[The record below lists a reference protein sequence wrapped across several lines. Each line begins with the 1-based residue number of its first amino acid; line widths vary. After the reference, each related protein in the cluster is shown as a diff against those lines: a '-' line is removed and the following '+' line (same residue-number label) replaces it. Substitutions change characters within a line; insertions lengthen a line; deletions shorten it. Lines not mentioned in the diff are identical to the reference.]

1 MEVNA
6 SGNESR
12 LTENVFKNNENEIPQ
27 EANTNKNKKLLKK
40 IIIICSIIVAI
51 TAIVVIIL
59 LSISKSDK
67 DSKDDKSDKSDE
79 HSDEHTDE
87 HEEEEEQK
95 EEEEEPPVPPYDPI
109 PEYED
114 LDFTEEAHRLLSREI
129 AAQSMVLT
137 TNNDILP
144 LTSSDQVVLFGLG
157 TSKTIYGG
165 TGSGIVYQK
174 GTRIPIKP
182 VMVLEGIQ
190 NKKDKFIYVENDIG
204 YELGTGIDFSK
215 NLTDENIKE
224 FSIKR
229 EGAKR
234 TVAILTISRISGEG
248 SDRKR
253 DSSSEGTL
261 LSQREL
267 NTFESIKKYFDKIV
281 LVLNVP
287 SVIELNGLE
296 QDKNVSILIAFLP
309 GMEAG
314 NAIADIL
321 VGDVNPSGHLT
332 DTWAKTIDDYPTTST
347 FSENVKYVKYK
358 EGIFVGYRYFEDN
371 PETQKKVVFPFGY
384 GLSYTT
390 FNIESK
396 CDFDQDK
403 KIFTVTS
410 KVTNIGNRPGKQVVQ
425 VYVKKPENEKFVKAQ
440 RELVAFNKTKEM
452 KPGEVEELTMTFEL
466 KYLSS
471 YDDNGVTG
479 NPACY
484 VLDEGNYDIYVGDSV
499 MATRNE
505 ANKIYTYTQNVI
517 TVVEKLINRLIPKD
531 PDVFDANTKPNFTDL
546 FFDNDNK
553 QKNYECTNNDKIKNY
568 YHYSE
573 NYEENKHLN
582 IKSLIKD
589 NLLENEYTNLPTD
602 KINTINFKTVLTKN
616 YTMDQLVD
624 TMTNEELAFL
634 SFGKIATIRDGT
646 GIIGGYYNSGPTAK
660 YNIPFGDTLDGPAG
674 LRQSEVKMGS
684 TAWPCSTALASTFDV
699 EILKKVGE
707 ETGKEARKVGCTFW
721 LAPGMNIHRNPL
733 CGRNFE
739 YYSEDPLISGKM
751 ASAITKGV
759 QSKRVSITLKHF
771 AVNNK
776 EENRNGD
783 KDSYYLASDSRM
795 AERTAREIYLKGFEI
810 AVKEAKPWS
819 IMSSYNR
826 INSMK
831 TAESYDLLT
840 EILRNEWGYDGL
852 VMTDWDTKSHNDIE
866 AHSGSSV
873 KMPDNKDSINTIMT
887 GLIKGTVTRND
898 LKRNVKYMLNTLGKT
913 ACIDSLFREP
923 NNTIVNIKDENFKV
937 KIYDYVYR
945 KYTGISFENC
955 TDEDG
960 GFNLDNTTTNSW
972 ISLYID
978 NKKEQYRKVRIRYAS
993 IMDGFGVAFK
1003 KYDENLGELTNLD
1016 KTGDFKNWNTSTTT
1030 VIKLPEGKY
1039 ELIMRFLGYSYT
1051 VEKENKGKVN
1061 WIEFL

>member
-1 MEVNA
+1 MEVNE

-12 LTENVFKNNENEIPQ
+12 LTENVFKNNENEILQ
-27 EANTNKNKKLLKK
+27 EENPNKNKKMLKK
-40 IIIICSIIVAI
+40 IIIICSIIIAI
-51 TAIVVIIL
+51 IGIVIIIL
-59 LSISKSDK
+59 ICTLKKNK
-67 DSKDDKSDKSDE
+67 DNDE
-79 HSDEHTDE
+79 L
-87 HEEEEEQK
+87 
-95 EEEEEPPVPPYDPI
+95 PYDPI

-129 AAQSMVLT
+129 ATQSMVLA

-144 LTSSDQVVLFGLG
+144 LTSTDQVVLFGLG
-157 TSKTIYGG
+157 TSKTVYGG

-174 GTRIPIKP
+174 GTKIPINP

-204 YELGTGIDFSK
+204 YELGTGIDYGK
-215 NLTDENIKE
+215 NLTEDNIKE
-224 FSIKR
+224 FSTKR

-234 TVAILTISRISGEG
+234 TIAILTISRISGEG
-248 SDRKR
+248 SDRSR

-261 LSQREL
+261 LSKREL
-267 NTFESIKKYFDKIV
+267 DTFDSIKKYFDKIV

-287 SVIELNGLE
+287 SVIELNGLD

-347 FSENVKYVKYK
+347 FSENIKYVKYK

-371 PETQKKVVFPFGY
+371 AETQKKVVFPFGY

-396 CDFDQDK
+396 CEYDQNK

-410 KVTNIGNRPGKQVVQ
+410 KVTNTGKRSGKQVVQ
-425 VYVKKPENEKFVKAQ
+425 VYVKKPENKTFIKAQ
-440 RELVAFNKTKEM
+440 RELVAFNKTKEI
-452 KPGEVEELTMTFEL
+452 KPGEVQELTMTFEL

-471 YDDNGVTG
+471 YDDIGVTG

-484 VLDEGNYDIYVGDSV
+484 VLDKGYYDIYVGDSV
-499 MATRNE
+499 MATRN
-505 ANKIYTYTQNVI
+505 AQNIIYTYTQNEIEVL
-517 TVVEKLINRLIPKD
+517 EKLTNRLIPKD
-531 PDVFDANTKPNFTDL
+531 PDVFDANTKPDFNDL
-546 FFDNDNK
+546 FFDND
-553 QKNYECTNNDKIKNY
+553 QENYECTKDNIINNN

-573 NYEENKHLN
+573 NNEENRHLN

-589 NLLENEYTNLPTD
+589 NLVENENTNLPMD
-602 KINTINFKTVLTKN
+602 RINTINFKTVLTRN
-616 YTMDQLVD
+616 YTLEQLVD

-646 GIIGGYYNSGPTAK
+646 GIIGGYYNSGPTGK

-707 ETGKEARKVGCTFW
+707 ETGKEARKVGCSFW

-739 YYSEDPLISGKM
+739 YYSEDPVLSGKM
-751 ASAITKGV
+751 AAAITKGV

-771 AVNNK
+771 AFNNK

-783 KDSYYLASDSRM
+783 KDAYYLASDSRM

-810 AVKEAKPWS
+810 AIKEAKPWS

-826 INSMK
+826 MNSMK

-873 KMPDNKDSINTIMT
+873 KMPDNKESTITIMT
-887 GLIKGTVTRND
+887 GLIKGTVSRND
-898 LKRNVKYMLNTLGKT
+898 LKRNIKYMLNTLGKT
-913 ACIDSLFREP
+913 AAIDSLFREP
-923 NNTIVNIKDENFKV
+923 NNTLVKIKDENFKI
-937 KIYDYVYR
+937 KIYDYAYR

-960 GFNLDNTTTNSW
+960 GLNLINTTTNSW

-978 NKKEQYRKVRIRYAS
+978 NPKEQYRKVRIRYAS
-993 IMDGFGVAFK
+993 VMDGFGVAFK
-1003 KYDENLGELTNLD
+1003 KYEENLGELTNLD
-1016 KTGDFKNWNTSTTT
+1016 KTGDWKNWNTSTTT
-1030 VIKLPEGKY
+1030 TIKLPKGKY

-1051 VEKENKGKVN
+1051 IEKENKGKVN

>member
-1 MEVNA
+1 MEVNE

-12 LTENVFKNNENEIPQ
+12 LTENVFKNNENEILQ
-27 EANTNKNKKLLKK
+27 EENPNKNKKMLKK
-40 IIIICSIIVAI
+40 IIIICSIIIAI
-51 TAIVVIIL
+51 IGIVIIIL
-59 LSISKSDK
+59 IYTLKNNK
-67 DSKDDKSDKSDE
+67 DNDE
-79 HSDEHTDE
+79 L
-87 HEEEEEQK
+87 
-95 EEEEEPPVPPYDPI
+95 PYDPI

-129 AAQSMVLT
+129 ATQSMVLA

-144 LTSSDQVVLFGLG
+144 LTSTDQVVLFGLG
-157 TSKTIYGG
+157 TSKTVYGG

-174 GTRIPIKP
+174 GTKIPINP

-204 YELGTGIDFSK
+204 YELGTGIDYGK

-224 FSIKR
+224 FSTKR

-234 TVAILTISRISGEG
+234 TIAILTISRISGEG
-248 SDRKR
+248 SDRSR

-261 LSQREL
+261 LSKREL
-267 NTFESIKKYFDKIV
+267 DTFDSIKKYFDKIV

-347 FSENVKYVKYK
+347 FSENIKYVKYK

-371 PETQKKVVFPFGY
+371 AETQKKVVFPFGY

-390 FNIESK
+390 FNIESQ
-396 CDFDQDK
+396 CEYDQNK

-410 KVTNIGNRPGKQVVQ
+410 KVTNTGKRSGKQVVQ
-425 VYVKKPENEKFVKAQ
+425 VYVKKPENKTFIKAQ
-440 RELVAFNKTKEM
+440 RELVAFNKTKEI
-452 KPGEVEELTMTFEL
+452 KPGEVQELTMTFEL

-471 YDDNGVTG
+471 YDDIGVTG

-484 VLDEGNYDIYVGDSV
+484 VLDKGYYDIYVGDSV
-499 MATRNE
+499 MATRN
-505 ANKIYTYTQNVI
+505 AQNIIYTYTQNEIEVL
-517 TVVEKLINRLIPKD
+517 EKLTNRLIPKD
-531 PDVFDANTKPNFTDL
+531 PDVFDANTKPDFNDL
-546 FFDNDNK
+546 FFDND
-553 QKNYECTNNDKIKNY
+553 QENYECTKDNIINNN

-573 NYEENKHLN
+573 NNEENRHLN

-589 NLLENEYTNLPTD
+589 NLVENENTNLPTD
-602 KINTINFKTVLTKN
+602 RINTINFKTVLTRN
-616 YTMDQLVD
+616 YTLEQLVD

-646 GIIGGYYNSGPTAK
+646 GIIGGYYNSGPTGK

-707 ETGKEARKVGCTFW
+707 ETGKEARKVGCSFW

-739 YYSEDPLISGKM
+739 YYSEDPVLSGKM
-751 ASAITKGV
+751 AAAITKGV

-771 AVNNK
+771 AFNNK

-783 KDSYYLASDSRM
+783 KDAYYLASDSRM

-810 AVKEAKPWS
+810 AIKEAKPWS

-826 INSMK
+826 MNSMK

-873 KMPDNKDSINTIMT
+873 KMPDNKESTITIMT

-898 LKRNVKYMLNTLGKT
+898 LKRNIKYMLNTLGKT
-913 ACIDSLFREP
+913 AAIDSLFREP
-923 NNTIVNIKDENFKV
+923 NNTLVKIKDENFKI
-937 KIYDYVYR
+937 KIYDYAYR

-960 GFNLDNTTTNSW
+960 GLNLINTTTNSW

-978 NKKEQYRKVRIRYAS
+978 NPKEQYRKVRIRYAS
-993 IMDGFGVAFK
+993 VMDGFGVAFK
-1003 KYDENLGELTNLD
+1003 KYEENLGELTNLD
-1016 KTGDFKNWNTSTTT
+1016 KTGDWKNWNTSTTT
-1030 VIKLPEGKY
+1030 TIKLPKGKY

-1051 VEKENKGKVN
+1051 IEKENKGKVN

>member
-1 MEVNA
+1 MEVNE

-12 LTENVFKNNENEIPQ
+12 LTENVFKNNENEILQ
-27 EANTNKNKKLLKK
+27 EENPNKNKKMLKK
-40 IIIICSIIVAI
+40 IIIICSIIIAI
-51 TAIVVIIL
+51 IGIVIIIL
-59 LSISKSDK
+59 ICTLKNNK
-67 DSKDDKSDKSDE
+67 DNDE
-79 HSDEHTDE
+79 L
-87 HEEEEEQK
+87 
-95 EEEEEPPVPPYDPI
+95 PYDPI

-129 AAQSMVLT
+129 ATQSMVLA

-144 LTSSDQVVLFGLG
+144 LISTDQVVLFGLG
-157 TSKTIYGG
+157 TSKTVYGG

-174 GTRIPIKP
+174 GTKIPINP

-204 YELGTGIDFSK
+204 YELGTGIDYGK

-224 FSIKR
+224 FSTKR

-234 TVAILTISRISGEG
+234 TIAILTISRISGEG
-248 SDRKR
+248 SDRSR

-261 LSQREL
+261 LSKREL
-267 NTFESIKKYFDKIV
+267 DTFDSIKKYFDKIV

-321 VGDVNPSGHLT
+321 VGDANPSGHLT

-347 FSENVKYVKYK
+347 FSENIKYVKYK

-371 PETQKKVVFPFGY
+371 AETQKKVVFPFGY

-396 CDFDQDK
+396 CEYDQNK

-410 KVTNIGNRPGKQVVQ
+410 KVTNTGKRSGKQVVQ
-425 VYVKKPENEKFVKAQ
+425 VYVKKPENKTFIKAQ
-440 RELVAFNKTKEM
+440 RELVAFNKTKEI
-452 KPGEVEELTMTFEL
+452 KPGEVQELTMTFEL

-471 YDDNGVTG
+471 YDDIGVTG

-484 VLDEGNYDIYVGDSV
+484 VLDKGYYDIYVGDSV
-499 MATRNE
+499 MSTRN
-505 ANKIYTYTQNVI
+505 AQNIIYTYTQNEIEVL
-517 TVVEKLINRLIPKD
+517 EKLTNRLIPKD
-531 PDVFDANTKPNFTDL
+531 PDVFDANTKPDFNDL
-546 FFDNDNK
+546 FFDND
-553 QKNYECTNNDKIKNY
+553 QENYECTNYNIINNN

-573 NYEENKHLN
+573 NNEENRHLN

-589 NLLENEYTNLPTD
+589 NLVENENTNLPTD
-602 KINTINFKTVLTKN
+602 RINTINFKTVLTRN
-616 YTMDQLVD
+616 YTLEQLVD

-646 GIIGGYYNSGPTAK
+646 GIIGGYYNSGPTGK

-707 ETGKEARKVGCTFW
+707 ETGKEARKVGCSFW

-739 YYSEDPLISGKM
+739 YYSEDPVLSGKM
-751 ASAITKGV
+751 AAAITKGV

-771 AVNNK
+771 AFNNK

-783 KDSYYLASDSRM
+783 KDAYYLASDSRM

-810 AVKEAKPWS
+810 AIKEAKPWS

-826 INSMK
+826 MNSMK

-873 KMPDNKDSINTIMT
+873 KMPDNKESTITIMT

-898 LKRNVKYMLNTLGKT
+898 LKRNIKYMLNTLGKT
-913 ACIDSLFREP
+913 AVIDSLFREP
-923 NNTIVNIKDENFKV
+923 NNTLVKIKDENFKI
-937 KIYDYVYR
+937 KIYDYAYR

-960 GFNLDNTTTNSW
+960 GLNLINTTTNSW

-978 NKKEQYRKVRIRYAS
+978 NPKEQYRKVRIRYAS
-993 IMDGFGVAFK
+993 VMDGFGVAFK
-1003 KYDENLGELTNLD
+1003 KYEENLGELTNLD
-1016 KTGDFKNWNTSTTT
+1016 KTGDWKNWNTSTTT
-1030 VIKLPEGKY
+1030 TIKLPKGKY

-1051 VEKENKGKVN
+1051 IEKENKGKVN

>member
-1 MEVNA
+1 MEVNE

-12 LTENVFKNNENEIPQ
+12 LTENVFKNNENEILQ
-27 EANTNKNKKLLKK
+27 EENPNKNKKMLKK
-40 IIIICSIIVAI
+40 IIIICSIIIAI
-51 TAIVVIIL
+51 IGVVIVVLICTL
-59 LSISKSDK
+59 KNNK
-67 DSKDDKSDKSDE
+67 DNDE
-79 HSDEHTDE
+79 L
-87 HEEEEEQK
+87 
-95 EEEEEPPVPPYDPI
+95 PYDPI

-129 AAQSMVLT
+129 ATQSMVLA

-144 LTSSDQVVLFGLG
+144 LTSTDQVVLFGLG
-157 TSKTIYGG
+157 TSKTVYGG

-174 GTRIPIKP
+174 GTKIPINP

-204 YELGTGIDFSK
+204 YELGTGIDYGK
-215 NLTDENIKE
+215 NLTEDNIKE
-224 FSIKR
+224 FSTKR

-234 TVAILTISRISGEG
+234 TIAILTISRISGEG
-248 SDRKR
+248 SDRSR

-261 LSQREL
+261 LSKREL
-267 NTFESIKKYFDKIV
+267 DTFDSIKKYFDKIV

-287 SVIELNGLE
+287 SVIELNGLD

-347 FSENVKYVKYK
+347 FSENIKYVKYK

-371 PETQKKVVFPFGY
+371 AETQKKVVFPFGY

-396 CDFDQDK
+396 CEYDQNK

-410 KVTNIGNRPGKQVVQ
+410 KVTNTGKRSGKQVVQ
-425 VYVKKPENEKFVKAQ
+425 VYVKKPENKTFIKAQ
-440 RELVAFNKTKEM
+440 RELVAFNKTKEI
-452 KPGEVEELTMTFEL
+452 KPGEVQELTMTFEL

-471 YDDNGVTG
+471 YDDIGVTG

-484 VLDEGNYDIYVGDSV
+484 VLDKGYYDIYVGDSV
-499 MATRNE
+499 MATRN
-505 ANKIYTYTQNVI
+505 AQNIIYTYTQNEIEVL
-517 TVVEKLINRLIPKD
+517 EKLTNRLIPKD
-531 PDVFDANTKPNFTDL
+531 PDVFDANTKPDFNDL
-546 FFDNDNK
+546 FFDND
-553 QKNYECTNNDKIKNY
+553 QENYECTKDNIINNN

-573 NYEENKHLN
+573 NNEENRHLN

-589 NLLENEYTNLPTD
+589 NLVENENTNLPTD
-602 KINTINFKTVLTKN
+602 RINTINFKTVLTRN
-616 YTMDQLVD
+616 YTLEQLVD

-646 GIIGGYYNSGPTAK
+646 GIIGGYYNSGPTGK

-707 ETGKEARKVGCTFW
+707 ETGKEARKVGCSFW

-739 YYSEDPLISGKM
+739 YYSEDPVLSGKM
-751 ASAITKGV
+751 AAAITKGV

-771 AVNNK
+771 AFNNK

-783 KDSYYLASDSRM
+783 KDAYYLASDSRM

-810 AVKEAKPWS
+810 AIKEAKPWS

-826 INSMK
+826 MNSMK

-873 KMPDNKDSINTIMT
+873 KMPDNKESTITIMT

-898 LKRNVKYMLNTLGKT
+898 LKRNIKYMLNTLGKT
-913 ACIDSLFREP
+913 AAIDSLFREP
-923 NNTIVNIKDENFKV
+923 NNTLVKIKDENFKI
-937 KIYDYVYR
+937 KIYDYAYR

-960 GFNLDNTTTNSW
+960 GLNLINTTTNSW

-978 NKKEQYRKVRIRYAS
+978 NPKEQYRKVRIRYAS
-993 IMDGFGVAFK
+993 VMDGFGVAFK
-1003 KYDENLGELTNLD
+1003 KYEENLGELTNLD
-1016 KTGDFKNWNTSTTT
+1016 KTGDWKNWNTSTTT
-1030 VIKLPEGKY
+1030 TIKLPKGKY

-1051 VEKENKGKVN
+1051 IEKENKGKVN

>member
-1 MEVNA
+1 MEVNE

-12 LTENVFKNNENEIPQ
+12 LTENVFKNNENETPQ
-27 EANTNKNKKLLKK
+27 EENPNKNKKMLKK
-40 IIIICSIIVAI
+40 IIIICSIIIAI
-51 TAIVVIIL
+51 IGIVIIIL
-59 LSISKSDK
+59 ICTLKNNK
-67 DSKDDKSDKSDE
+67 DNDE
-79 HSDEHTDE
+79 L
-87 HEEEEEQK
+87 
-95 EEEEEPPVPPYDPI
+95 PYDPI

-129 AAQSMVLT
+129 ATQSMVLA

-144 LTSSDQVVLFGLG
+144 LTSTDQVVLFGLG
-157 TSKTIYGG
+157 TSKTVYGG

-174 GTRIPIKP
+174 GTKIPINP

-204 YELGTGIDFSK
+204 YELGTGIDYGK

-224 FSIKR
+224 FSTKR

-234 TVAILTISRISGEG
+234 TIAILTISRISGEG
-248 SDRKR
+248 SDRSR

-261 LSQREL
+261 LSKREL
-267 NTFESIKKYFDKIV
+267 DTFDSIKKYFDKIV

-321 VGDVNPSGHLT
+321 VGDANPSGHLT

-347 FSENVKYVKYK
+347 FSENIKYVKYK

-371 PETQKKVVFPFGY
+371 AETQKKVVFPFGY

-396 CDFDQDK
+396 CEYDQNK

-410 KVTNIGNRPGKQVVQ
+410 KVTNTGKRSGKQVVQ
-425 VYVKKPENEKFVKAQ
+425 VYVKKPENKTFIKAQ
-440 RELVAFNKTKEM
+440 RELVAFNKTKEI
-452 KPGEVEELTMTFEL
+452 KPGEVQELTMTFEL

-471 YDDNGVTG
+471 YDDIGVTG

-484 VLDEGNYDIYVGDSV
+484 VLDKGYYDIYVGDSV
-499 MATRNE
+499 MATRN
-505 ANKIYTYTQNVI
+505 AQNIIYTYTQNEIEVL
-517 TVVEKLINRLIPKD
+517 EKLTNRLIPKD
-531 PDVFDANTKPNFTDL
+531 PDVFDANTKPDFNDL
-546 FFDNDNK
+546 FFDND
-553 QKNYECTNNDKIKNY
+553 QENYECTKDNIINNN

-573 NYEENKHLN
+573 NNEENRHLN

-589 NLLENEYTNLPTD
+589 NLVENENTNLPTD
-602 KINTINFKTVLTKN
+602 RINTINFKTVLTRN
-616 YTMDQLVD
+616 YTLEQLVD

-646 GIIGGYYNSGPTAK
+646 GIIGGYYNSGPTGK

-707 ETGKEARKVGCTFW
+707 ETGKEARKVGCSFW

-739 YYSEDPLISGKM
+739 YYSEDPVLSGKM
-751 ASAITKGV
+751 AAAITKGV

-771 AVNNK
+771 AFNNK

-783 KDSYYLASDSRM
+783 KDAYYLASDSRM

-810 AVKEAKPWS
+810 AIKEAKPWS

-826 INSMK
+826 MNSMK

-873 KMPDNKDSINTIMT
+873 KMPDNKESTITIMT

-898 LKRNVKYMLNTLGKT
+898 LKRNIKYMLNTLGKT
-913 ACIDSLFREP
+913 AAIDSLFREP
-923 NNTIVNIKDENFKV
+923 NNTLVKIKDENFKI
-937 KIYDYVYR
+937 KIYDYAYR

-960 GFNLDNTTTNSW
+960 SLNLINTTTNSW

-978 NKKEQYRKVRIRYAS
+978 NPKEQYRKVRIRYAS
-993 IMDGFGVAFK
+993 VMDGFGVAFK
-1003 KYDENLGELTNLD
+1003 KYEENLGELTNLD
-1016 KTGDFKNWNTSTTT
+1016 KTGDWKNWNTSTTT
-1030 VIKLPEGKY
+1030 TIKLPKGKY

-1051 VEKENKGKVN
+1051 IEKENKGKVN

>member
-1 MEVNA
+1 MEVNE

-12 LTENVFKNNENEIPQ
+12 LTENVFKNNENETPQ
-27 EANTNKNKKLLKK
+27 EENPNKNKKMLKK
-40 IIIICSIIVAI
+40 IIIICSIIIAI
-51 TAIVVIIL
+51 IGIVIIIL
-59 LSISKSDK
+59 ICTLKNNK
-67 DSKDDKSDKSDE
+67 DNDE
-79 HSDEHTDE
+79 L
-87 HEEEEEQK
+87 
-95 EEEEEPPVPPYDPI
+95 PYDPI

-129 AAQSMVLT
+129 ATQSMVLA
-137 TNNDILP
+137 TNNNILP
-144 LTSSDQVVLFGLG
+144 LTSTDQVVLFGLG
-157 TSKTIYGG
+157 TSKTVYGG

-174 GTRIPIKP
+174 GTKIPINP

-204 YELGTGIDFSK
+204 YELGTGIDYGK

-224 FSIKR
+224 FSTKR

-234 TVAILTISRISGEG
+234 TIAILTISRISGEG
-248 SDRKR
+248 SDRSR

-261 LSQREL
+261 LSKREL
-267 NTFESIKKYFDKIV
+267 DTFDSIKKYFDKIV

-296 QDKNVSILIAFLP
+296 QDKNVSILIEFLP

-321 VGDVNPSGHLT
+321 VGDANPSGHLT

-347 FSENVKYVKYK
+347 FSENIKYVKYK

-371 PETQKKVVFPFGY
+371 AETQKKVVFPFGY

-396 CDFDQDK
+396 CEYDQNK

-410 KVTNIGNRPGKQVVQ
+410 KVTNTGKRSGKQVVQ
-425 VYVKKPENEKFVKAQ
+425 VYVKKPENKTFIKAQ
-440 RELVAFNKTKEM
+440 RELVAFNKTKEI
-452 KPGEVEELTMTFEL
+452 KPGEVQELTMTFEL

-471 YDDNGVTG
+471 YDDIGVTG

-484 VLDEGNYDIYVGDSV
+484 VLDKGYYDIYVGDSV
-499 MATRNE
+499 MATRN
-505 ANKIYTYTQNVI
+505 AQNIIYTYTQNEIEVL
-517 TVVEKLINRLIPKD
+517 EKLTNRLIPKD
-531 PDVFDANTKPNFTDL
+531 PDVFDANTKPDFNDL
-546 FFDNDNK
+546 FFDND
-553 QKNYECTNNDKIKNY
+553 QENYECTKDNIINNN

-573 NYEENKHLN
+573 NNEENRHLN

-589 NLLENEYTNLPTD
+589 NLVENENTNLPTD
-602 KINTINFKTVLTKN
+602 RINTINFKTVLIRN
-616 YTMDQLVD
+616 YTLEQLVD

-646 GIIGGYYNSGPTAK
+646 GIIGGYYNSGPTGK

-707 ETGKEARKVGCTFW
+707 ETGKEARKVGCSFW

-739 YYSEDPLISGKM
+739 YYSEDPVLSGKM
-751 ASAITKGV
+751 AAAITKGV

-771 AVNNK
+771 AFNNK

-783 KDSYYLASDSRM
+783 KDAYYLASDSRM

-810 AVKEAKPWS
+810 AIKEAKPWS

-826 INSMK
+826 MNSMK

-873 KMPDNKDSINTIMT
+873 KMPDNKESTITIMT

-898 LKRNVKYMLNTLGKT
+898 LKRNIKYMLNTLGKT
-913 ACIDSLFREP
+913 AAIDSLFREP
-923 NNTIVNIKDENFKV
+923 NNTLVKIKDENFKI
-937 KIYDYVYR
+937 KIYDYAYR

-960 GFNLDNTTTNSW
+960 GLNLINTTTNSW

-978 NKKEQYRKVRIRYAS
+978 NPKEQYRKVRIRYAS
-993 IMDGFGVAFK
+993 VMDGFGVAFK
-1003 KYDENLGELTNLD
+1003 KYEENLGELTNLD
-1016 KTGDFKNWNTSTTT
+1016 KTGDWKNWNTSTTT
-1030 VIKLPEGKY
+1030 TIKLPKGKY

-1051 VEKENKGKVN
+1051 IEKENKGKVN

>member
-1 MEVNA
+1 MEVNE

-12 LTENVFKNNENEIPQ
+12 LTENVFKNNENEILQ
-27 EANTNKNKKLLKK
+27 EENPNKNKKMLKK
-40 IIIICSIIVAI
+40 IIIICSIIIAI
-51 TAIVVIIL
+51 IGIVIIIL
-59 LSISKSDK
+59 ICTLKNNK
-67 DSKDDKSDKSDE
+67 DNDE
-79 HSDEHTDE
+79 L
-87 HEEEEEQK
+87 
-95 EEEEEPPVPPYDPI
+95 PYDPI

-129 AAQSMVLT
+129 ATQSMVLA

-144 LTSSDQVVLFGLG
+144 LISTDQVVLFGLG
-157 TSKTIYGG
+157 TSKTVYGG

-174 GTRIPIKP
+174 GTKIPINP

-204 YELGTGIDFSK
+204 YELGTGIDYGK

-224 FSIKR
+224 FSTKR

-234 TVAILTISRISGEG
+234 TIAILTISRISGEG
-248 SDRKR
+248 SDRSR

-261 LSQREL
+261 LSKREL
-267 NTFESIKKYFDKIV
+267 DTFDSIKKYFDKIV

-347 FSENVKYVKYK
+347 FSENIKYVKYK

-371 PETQKKVVFPFGY
+371 AETQKKVVFPFGY

-396 CDFDQDK
+396 CEYDQNK

-410 KVTNIGNRPGKQVVQ
+410 KVTNTGKRSGKQVVQ
-425 VYVKKPENEKFVKAQ
+425 VYVKKPENKTFIKAQ
-440 RELVAFNKTKEM
+440 RELVAFNKTKEI
-452 KPGEVEELTMTFEL
+452 KPGEVQELTMTFEL

-471 YDDNGVTG
+471 YDDIGVTG

-484 VLDEGNYDIYVGDSV
+484 VLDKGYYDIYVGDSV
-499 MATRNE
+499 MATRN
-505 ANKIYTYTQNVI
+505 AQNLIYTYTQNEIEVL
-517 TVVEKLINRLIPKD
+517 EKLTNRLIPKD
-531 PDVFDANTKPNFTDL
+531 PDVFDANTKPDFNDL
-546 FFDNDNK
+546 FFDND
-553 QKNYECTNNDKIKNY
+553 QENYECTKDNIINNN

-573 NYEENKHLN
+573 NNEENRHLN

-589 NLLENEYTNLPTD
+589 NLVENENTNLPTD
-602 KINTINFKTVLTKN
+602 RINTINFKTVLTRN
-616 YTMDQLVD
+616 YTLEQLVD

-646 GIIGGYYNSGPTAK
+646 GIIGGYYNSGPTGK

-707 ETGKEARKVGCTFW
+707 ETGKEARKVGCSFW

-739 YYSEDPLISGKM
+739 YYSEDPVLSGKM
-751 ASAITKGV
+751 AAAITKGV

-771 AVNNK
+771 AFNNK

-783 KDSYYLASDSRM
+783 KDAYYLASDSRM

-810 AVKEAKPWS
+810 AIKEAKPWS

-826 INSMK
+826 MNSMK

-873 KMPDNKDSINTIMT
+873 KMPDNKESTITIMT

-898 LKRNVKYMLNTLGKT
+898 LKRNIKYMLNTLGKT
-913 ACIDSLFREP
+913 AAIDSLFREP
-923 NNTIVNIKDENFKV
+923 NNTLVKIKDENFKI
-937 KIYDYVYR
+937 KIYDYAYR

-960 GFNLDNTTTNSW
+960 GLNLINTTTNSW

-978 NKKEQYRKVRIRYAS
+978 NPKEQYRKVRIRYAS
-993 IMDGFGVAFK
+993 VMDGFGVAFK
-1003 KYDENLGELTNLD
+1003 KYEENLGELTNLD
-1016 KTGDFKNWNTSTTT
+1016 KTGDWKNWNTSTTT
-1030 VIKLPEGKY
+1030 TIKLPKGKY

-1051 VEKENKGKVN
+1051 IEKENKGKVN

>member
-1 MEVNA
+1 MEVNE

-12 LTENVFKNNENEIPQ
+12 LTENVFKNNENEILQ
-27 EANTNKNKKLLKK
+27 EENPNKNKKMLKK
-40 IIIICSIIVAI
+40 IIIICSIIIAI
-51 TAIVVIIL
+51 IGIVIIIL
-59 LSISKSDK
+59 ICTLKNNK
-67 DSKDDKSDKSDE
+67 DNDE
-79 HSDEHTDE
+79 L
-87 HEEEEEQK
+87 
-95 EEEEEPPVPPYDPI
+95 PYDPI

-129 AAQSMVLT
+129 ATQSMVLA

-144 LTSSDQVVLFGLG
+144 LISTDQVVLFGLG
-157 TSKTIYGG
+157 TSKTVYGG

-174 GTRIPIKP
+174 GTKIPINP

-204 YELGTGIDFSK
+204 YELGTGIDYGK

-224 FSIKR
+224 FSTKR

-234 TVAILTISRISGEG
+234 TIAILTISRISGEG
-248 SDRKR
+248 SDRSR

-261 LSQREL
+261 LSKREL
-267 NTFESIKKYFDKIV
+267 DTFDSIKKYFDKIV

-287 SVIELNGLE
+287 SVIELNGLD

-321 VGDVNPSGHLT
+321 VGNANPSGHLT

-347 FSENVKYVKYK
+347 FSENIKYVKYK

-371 PETQKKVVFPFGY
+371 AETQKKVVFPFGY

-396 CDFDQDK
+396 CEYDQNK
-403 KIFTVTS
+403 KIFRVTS
-410 KVTNIGNRPGKQVVQ
+410 KVTNTGKRSGKQVVQ
-425 VYVKKPENEKFVKAQ
+425 VYVKKPENKTFIKAQ
-440 RELVAFNKTKEM
+440 RELVAFNKTKEI
-452 KPGEVEELTMTFEL
+452 KPGEVQELTMTFEL

-471 YDDNGVTG
+471 YDDIGVTG

-484 VLDEGNYDIYVGDSV
+484 VLDKGYYDIYVGDSV
-499 MATRNE
+499 MATRN
-505 ANKIYTYTQNVI
+505 AQNIIYTYTQNEIEVL
-517 TVVEKLINRLIPKD
+517 EKLTNRLIPKD
-531 PDVFDANTKPNFTDL
+531 PDVFDANTKPDFNDL
-546 FFDNDNK
+546 FFDND
-553 QKNYECTNNDKIKNY
+553 QENYECTKDNIINNN

-573 NYEENKHLN
+573 NNEENRHLN

-589 NLLENEYTNLPTD
+589 NLVENENTNLPTD
-602 KINTINFKTVLTKN
+602 RINTINFKTVLTRN
-616 YTMDQLVD
+616 YTLEQLVD

-646 GIIGGYYNSGPTAK
+646 GIIGGYYNSGPTGK

-707 ETGKEARKVGCTFW
+707 ETGKEARKVGCSFW

-739 YYSEDPLISGKM
+739 YYSEDPVLSGKM
-751 ASAITKGV
+751 AAAITKGV

-771 AVNNK
+771 AFNNK

-783 KDSYYLASDSRM
+783 KDAYYLASDSRM

-810 AVKEAKPWS
+810 AIKEAKPWS

-826 INSMK
+826 MNSMK

-873 KMPDNKDSINTIMT
+873 KMPDNKESTITIMA

-898 LKRNVKYMLNTLGKT
+898 LKRNIKYMLNTLGKT
-913 ACIDSLFREP
+913 AAIDSLFREP
-923 NNTIVNIKDENFKV
+923 NNTLVKIKDENFKI
-937 KIYDYVYR
+937 KIYDYAYR

-960 GFNLDNTTTNSW
+960 GLNLINTTTNSW

-978 NKKEQYRKVRIRYAS
+978 NPKEQYRKVRIRYAS
-993 IMDGFGVAFK
+993 VMDGFGVAFK
-1003 KYDENLGELTNLD
+1003 KYEENLGELTNLD
-1016 KTGDFKNWNTSTTT
+1016 KTGDWKNWNTSTTT
-1030 VIKLPEGKY
+1030 TIKLPKGKY

-1051 VEKENKGKVN
+1051 IEKENKGKVN

>member
-1 MEVNA
+1 MEVNE

-12 LTENVFKNNENEIPQ
+12 LTENVFKNNENEILQ
-27 EANTNKNKKLLKK
+27 EENPNKNKKMLKK
-40 IIIICSIIVAI
+40 IIIICSIIIAI
-51 TAIVVIIL
+51 IGIVIIIL
-59 LSISKSDK
+59 ICTLKNNK
-67 DSKDDKSDKSDE
+67 DNDE
-79 HSDEHTDE
+79 L
-87 HEEEEEQK
+87 
-95 EEEEEPPVPPYDPI
+95 PYDPI

-129 AAQSMVLT
+129 ATQSMVLA
-137 TNNDILP
+137 TNNNILP
-144 LTSSDQVVLFGLG
+144 LTSTDQVVLFGLG
-157 TSKTIYGG
+157 TSKTVYGG

-174 GTRIPIKP
+174 GTKIPINP

-204 YELGTGIDFSK
+204 YELGTGIDYGK
-215 NLTDENIKE
+215 NLTEDNIKE
-224 FSIKR
+224 FSTKR

-234 TVAILTISRISGEG
+234 TIAILTISRISGEG
-248 SDRKR
+248 SDRSR

-261 LSQREL
+261 LSKREL
-267 NTFESIKKYFDKIV
+267 DTFDSIKKYFDKIV

-321 VGDVNPSGHLT
+321 VGDANPSGHLT

-347 FSENVKYVKYK
+347 FSENIKYVKYK

-371 PETQKKVVFPFGY
+371 AETQKKVVFPFGY

-396 CDFDQDK
+396 CEYDQNK

-410 KVTNIGNRPGKQVVQ
+410 KVTNTGKRSGKQVVQ
-425 VYVKKPENEKFVKAQ
+425 VYVKKPENKTFIKAQ
-440 RELVAFNKTKEM
+440 RELVAFNKTKEI
-452 KPGEVEELTMTFEL
+452 KPGEVQELTMTFEL

-471 YDDNGVTG
+471 YDDIGVTG

-484 VLDEGNYDIYVGDSV
+484 VLDKGYYDIYVGDSV
-499 MATRNE
+499 MAARN
-505 ANKIYTYTQNVI
+505 AQNIIYTYTQNEIEVL
-517 TVVEKLINRLIPKD
+517 EKLTNRLIPKD
-531 PDVFDANTKPNFTDL
+531 PDVFDANTKPDFNDL
-546 FFDNDNK
+546 FFDND
-553 QKNYECTNNDKIKNY
+553 QENYECTKDNIINNN
-568 YHYSE
+568 YHYPE
-573 NYEENKHLN
+573 NNEENKHLN

-589 NLLENEYTNLPTD
+589 NLVENENTNLPTD
-602 KINTINFKTVLTKN
+602 RINTINFKTVLTRN
-616 YTMDQLVD
+616 YTLEQLVD

-646 GIIGGYYNSGPTAK
+646 GIIGGYYNSGPTGK

-707 ETGKEARKVGCTFW
+707 ETGKEARKVGCSFW

-739 YYSEDPLISGKM
+739 YYSEDPVLSGKM
-751 ASAITKGV
+751 AAAITKGV

-771 AVNNK
+771 AFNNK

-783 KDSYYLASDSRM
+783 KDAYYLASDSRM

-810 AVKEAKPWS
+810 AIKEAKPWS

-826 INSMK
+826 MNSMK

-873 KMPDNKDSINTIMT
+873 KMPDNKESTITIMT

-898 LKRNVKYMLNTLGKT
+898 LKRNIKYMLNTLGKT
-913 ACIDSLFREP
+913 AAIDSLFREP
-923 NNTIVNIKDENFKV
+923 NNTLVKIKDENFKI
-937 KIYDYVYR
+937 KIYDYAYR

-960 GFNLDNTTTNSW
+960 GLNLINTTTNSW

-978 NKKEQYRKVRIRYAS
+978 NPKEQYRKVRIRYAS
-993 IMDGFGVAFK
+993 VMDGFGVAFK
-1003 KYDENLGELTNLD
+1003 KYEENLGELTNLD
-1016 KTGDFKNWNTSTTT
+1016 KTGDWKNWNTSTTT
-1030 VIKLPEGKY
+1030 TIKLPKGKY

-1051 VEKENKGKVN
+1051 IEKENKGKVN

>member
-1 MEVNA
+1 MEVNE

-12 LTENVFKNNENEIPQ
+12 LTENVFKNNENEILQ
-27 EANTNKNKKLLKK
+27 EENPNKNKKMLKK
-40 IIIICSIIVAI
+40 IIIICSIIIAI
-51 TAIVVIIL
+51 IGVVIVVLICTL
-59 LSISKSDK
+59 KNNK
-67 DSKDDKSDKSDE
+67 DNDE
-79 HSDEHTDE
+79 L
-87 HEEEEEQK
+87 
-95 EEEEEPPVPPYDPI
+95 PYDPI

-129 AAQSMVLT
+129 ATQSMVLA

-144 LTSSDQVVLFGLG
+144 LTSTDQVVLFGLG
-157 TSKTIYGG
+157 TSKTVYGG

-174 GTRIPIKP
+174 GTKIPINP

-204 YELGTGIDFSK
+204 YELGTGIDYGK
-215 NLTDENIKE
+215 NLTEDNIKE
-224 FSIKR
+224 FSTKR

-234 TVAILTISRISGEG
+234 TIAILTISRISGEG
-248 SDRKR
+248 SDRSR

-261 LSQREL
+261 LSKREL
-267 NTFESIKKYFDKIV
+267 DTFDSIKKYFDKIV

-347 FSENVKYVKYK
+347 FSENIKYVKYK

-371 PETQKKVVFPFGY
+371 AETQKKVVFPFGY

-396 CDFDQDK
+396 CEYDQNK

-410 KVTNIGNRPGKQVVQ
+410 KVTNTGKRSGKQVVQ
-425 VYVKKPENEKFVKAQ
+425 VYVKKPENKTFIKAQ
-440 RELVAFNKTKEM
+440 RELVAFNKTKEI
-452 KPGEVEELTMTFEL
+452 KPGEVQELTMTFEL

-471 YDDNGVTG
+471 YDDIGVTG

-484 VLDEGNYDIYVGDSV
+484 VLDKGYYDIYVGDSV
-499 MATRNE
+499 MATRN
-505 ANKIYTYTQNVI
+505 AQNIIYTYTQNEIEVL
-517 TVVEKLINRLIPKD
+517 EKLTNRLIPKD
-531 PDVFDANTKPNFTDL
+531 PDVFDANTKPDFNDL
-546 FFDNDNK
+546 FFDND
-553 QKNYECTNNDKIKNY
+553 QENYECTKDNIINNN

-573 NYEENKHLN
+573 NNEENRHLN

-589 NLLENEYTNLPTD
+589 NLVENENTNLPTD
-602 KINTINFKTVLTKN
+602 RINTINFKTVLTRN
-616 YTMDQLVD
+616 YTLEQLVD

-646 GIIGGYYNSGPTAK
+646 GIIGGYYNSGPTGK

-707 ETGKEARKVGCTFW
+707 ETGKEARKVGCSFW

-739 YYSEDPLISGKM
+739 YYSEDPVLSGKM
-751 ASAITKGV
+751 AAAITKGV

-771 AVNNK
+771 AFNNK

-783 KDSYYLASDSRM
+783 KDAYYLASDSRM

-810 AVKEAKPWS
+810 AIKEAKPWS

-826 INSMK
+826 MNSMK

-873 KMPDNKDSINTIMT
+873 KMPDNKESTITIMT

-898 LKRNVKYMLNTLGKT
+898 LKRNIKYMLNTLGKT
-913 ACIDSLFREP
+913 AAIDSLFREP
-923 NNTIVNIKDENFKV
+923 NNTLVKIKDENFKI
-937 KIYDYVYR
+937 KIYDYAYR

-960 GFNLDNTTTNSW
+960 GLNLINTTTNSW

-978 NKKEQYRKVRIRYAS
+978 NPKEQYRKVRIRYAS
-993 IMDGFGVAFK
+993 VMDGFGVAFK
-1003 KYDENLGELTNLD
+1003 KYEENLGELTNLD
-1016 KTGDFKNWNTSTTT
+1016 KTGDWKNWNTSTTT
-1030 VIKLPEGKY
+1030 TIKLPKGKY

-1051 VEKENKGKVN
+1051 IEKENKGKVN

>member
-1 MEVNA
+1 MEVNE

-12 LTENVFKNNENEIPQ
+12 LTENVFKNNEIEILQ
-27 EANTNKNKKLLKK
+27 EENPNKNKKMLKK
-40 IIIICSIIVAI
+40 IIIICSIIIAI
-51 TAIVVIIL
+51 IGIVIIIL
-59 LSISKSDK
+59 ICTLKNNK
-67 DSKDDKSDKSDE
+67 DNDE
-79 HSDEHTDE
+79 L
-87 HEEEEEQK
+87 
-95 EEEEEPPVPPYDPI
+95 PYDPI

-129 AAQSMVLT
+129 ATQSMVLA

-144 LTSSDQVVLFGLG
+144 LTSTDQVVLFGLG
-157 TSKTIYGG
+157 TSKTVYGG

-174 GTRIPIKP
+174 GTKIPINP

-204 YELGTGIDFSK
+204 YELGTGIDYGK

-224 FSIKR
+224 FSTKR

-234 TVAILTISRISGEG
+234 TIAILTISRISGEG
-248 SDRKR
+248 SDRSR

-261 LSQREL
+261 LSKREL
-267 NTFESIKKYFDKIV
+267 DTFDSIKKYFDKIV

-347 FSENVKYVKYK
+347 FSENIKYVKYK

-371 PETQKKVVFPFGY
+371 AETQKKVVFPFGY

-396 CDFDQDK
+396 CEYDQNK

-410 KVTNIGNRPGKQVVQ
+410 KVTNTGKRSGKQVVQ
-425 VYVKKPENEKFVKAQ
+425 VYVKKPENKTFIKAQ
-440 RELVAFNKTKEM
+440 RELVAFNKTKEI
-452 KPGEVEELTMTFEL
+452 KPGEVQELTMTFEL

-471 YDDNGVTG
+471 YDDIGVTG

-484 VLDEGNYDIYVGDSV
+484 VLDKGYYDIYVGDSV
-499 MATRNE
+499 MATRN
-505 ANKIYTYTQNVI
+505 AQNIIYTYTQNEIEVL
-517 TVVEKLINRLIPKD
+517 EKLTNRLIPKD
-531 PDVFDANTKPNFTDL
+531 PDVFDANTKPDFNDL
-546 FFDNDNK
+546 FFDND
-553 QKNYECTNNDKIKNY
+553 QENYECTKDNIINNN

-573 NYEENKHLN
+573 NNEENRHLN

-589 NLLENEYTNLPTD
+589 NLVENENTNLPTD
-602 KINTINFKTVLTKN
+602 RINTINFKTVLTRN
-616 YTMDQLVD
+616 YTLEQLVD

-646 GIIGGYYNSGPTAK
+646 GIIGGYYNSGPTGK

-707 ETGKEARKVGCTFW
+707 ETGKEARKVGCSFW

-739 YYSEDPLISGKM
+739 YYSEDPVLSGKM
-751 ASAITKGV
+751 AAAITKGV

-771 AVNNK
+771 AFNNK

-783 KDSYYLASDSRM
+783 KDAYYLASDSRM

-810 AVKEAKPWS
+810 AIKEAKPWS

-826 INSMK
+826 MNSMK

-873 KMPDNKDSINTIMT
+873 KMPDNKESTITIMT

-898 LKRNVKYMLNTLGKT
+898 LKRNIKYMLNTLGKT
-913 ACIDSLFREP
+913 AAIDSLFREP
-923 NNTIVNIKDENFKV
+923 NNTLVKIKDENFKI
-937 KIYDYVYR
+937 KIYDYAYR

-960 GFNLDNTTTNSW
+960 GLNLINTTTNSW

-978 NKKEQYRKVRIRYAS
+978 NPKEQYRKVRIRYAS
-993 IMDGFGVAFK
+993 VMDGFGVAFK
-1003 KYDENLGELTNLD
+1003 KYEENLGELTNLD
-1016 KTGDFKNWNTSTTT
+1016 KTGDWKNWNTSTTT
-1030 VIKLPEGKY
+1030 TIKLPKGKY

-1051 VEKENKGKVN
+1051 IEKENKGKVN

>member
-1 MEVNA
+1 MEVNE

-12 LTENVFKNNENEIPQ
+12 LTENVFKNNENEILQ
-27 EANTNKNKKLLKK
+27 EENPNKNKKMLKK
-40 IIIICSIIVAI
+40 IIIICSIIIAI
-51 TAIVVIIL
+51 IGIVIIIL
-59 LSISKSDK
+59 ICTLKNNK
-67 DSKDDKSDKSDE
+67 DNDE
-79 HSDEHTDE
+79 L
-87 HEEEEEQK
+87 
-95 EEEEEPPVPPYDPI
+95 PYDPI

-129 AAQSMVLT
+129 ATQSMVLA

-144 LTSSDQVVLFGLG
+144 LTSTDQVVLFGLG
-157 TSKTIYGG
+157 TSKTVYGG

-174 GTRIPIKP
+174 GTKIPINP

-204 YELGTGIDFSK
+204 YELGTGIDYGK

-224 FSIKR
+224 FSTKR

-234 TVAILTISRISGEG
+234 TIAILTISRISGEG
-248 SDRKR
+248 SDRSR

-261 LSQREL
+261 LSKREL
-267 NTFESIKKYFDKIV
+267 DTFDSIKKYFDKIV

-347 FSENVKYVKYK
+347 FSENIKYVKYK

-371 PETQKKVVFPFGY
+371 AETQKKVVFPFGY

-396 CDFDQDK
+396 CEYDQNK

-410 KVTNIGNRPGKQVVQ
+410 KVTNTGKRSGKQVVQ
-425 VYVKKPENEKFVKAQ
+425 VYVKKPENKTFIKAQ
-440 RELVAFNKTKEM
+440 RELVAFNKTKEI
-452 KPGEVEELTMTFEL
+452 KPGEVQELTMTFEL

-471 YDDNGVTG
+471 YDDIGVTG

-484 VLDEGNYDIYVGDSV
+484 VLDKGYYDIYVGDSV
-499 MATRNE
+499 MATRN
-505 ANKIYTYTQNVI
+505 AQNIIYTYTQNEIEVL
-517 TVVEKLINRLIPKD
+517 EKLTNRLIPKD
-531 PDVFDANTKPNFTDL
+531 PDVFDANTKPDFNDL
-546 FFDNDNK
+546 FFDND
-553 QKNYECTNNDKIKNY
+553 QENYECTKDNIINNN

-573 NYEENKHLN
+573 NNEENRHLN

-589 NLLENEYTNLPTD
+589 NLVENENTNLPTD
-602 KINTINFKTVLTKN
+602 RINTINFKTVLTRN
-616 YTMDQLVD
+616 YTLEQLVD

-646 GIIGGYYNSGPTAK
+646 GIIGGYYNSGPTGK

-707 ETGKEARKVGCTFW
+707 ETGKEARKVGCSFW

-739 YYSEDPLISGKM
+739 YYSEDPVLSGKM
-751 ASAITKGV
+751 AAAITKGV

-771 AVNNK
+771 AFNNK

-783 KDSYYLASDSRM
+783 KDAYYLASDSRM

-810 AVKEAKPWS
+810 AIKEAKPWS

-826 INSMK
+826 MNSMK

-873 KMPDNKDSINTIMT
+873 KMPDNKESTITIMT

-898 LKRNVKYMLNTLGKT
+898 LKRNIKYMLNTLGKT
-913 ACIDSLFREP
+913 AAIDSLFREP
-923 NNTIVNIKDENFKV
+923 NNTLVKIKDENFKI
-937 KIYDYVYR
+937 KIYDYAYR

-960 GFNLDNTTTNSW
+960 GLNLINTTTNSW

-978 NKKEQYRKVRIRYAS
+978 NPKEQYRKVRIRYAS
-993 IMDGFGVAFK
+993 VMDGFGVAFK
-1003 KYDENLGELTNLD
+1003 KYEENLGELTNLD
-1016 KTGDFKNWNTSTTT
+1016 KTGDWKNWNTSTTT
-1030 VIKLPEGKY
+1030 TIKLPKGKY

-1051 VEKENKGKVN
+1051 IEKENKGKVN

>member
-1 MEVNA
+1 MEVNE

-12 LTENVFKNNENEIPQ
+12 LTENVFKNNENEILQ
-27 EANTNKNKKLLKK
+27 EENPNKNKKMLKK
-40 IIIICSIIVAI
+40 IIIICSIIIAI
-51 TAIVVIIL
+51 IGVVIVVLICTL
-59 LSISKSDK
+59 KNNK
-67 DSKDDKSDKSDE
+67 DNDE
-79 HSDEHTDE
+79 L
-87 HEEEEEQK
+87 
-95 EEEEEPPVPPYDPI
+95 PYDPI

-129 AAQSMVLT
+129 ATQSMVLA

-144 LTSSDQVVLFGLG
+144 LTSTDQVVLFGLG
-157 TSKTIYGG
+157 TSKTVYGG

-174 GTRIPIKP
+174 GTKIPINP

-204 YELGTGIDFSK
+204 YELGTGIDYGK

-224 FSIKR
+224 FSTKR

-234 TVAILTISRISGEG
+234 TIAILTISRISGEG
-248 SDRKR
+248 SDRSR

-261 LSQREL
+261 LSKREL
-267 NTFESIKKYFDKIV
+267 DTFDSIKKYFDKIV

-347 FSENVKYVKYK
+347 FSENIKYVKYK

-371 PETQKKVVFPFGY
+371 AETQKKVVFPFGY

-396 CDFDQDK
+396 CEYDQNK

-410 KVTNIGNRPGKQVVQ
+410 KVTNTGKRSGKQVVQ
-425 VYVKKPENEKFVKAQ
+425 VYVKKPENKTFIKAQ
-440 RELVAFNKTKEM
+440 RELVAFNKTKEI
-452 KPGEVEELTMTFEL
+452 KPGEVQELTMTFEL

-471 YDDNGVTG
+471 YDDIGVTG

-484 VLDEGNYDIYVGDSV
+484 VLDKGYYDIYVGDSV
-499 MATRNE
+499 MATRN
-505 ANKIYTYTQNVI
+505 AQNIIYTYTQNEIEVL
-517 TVVEKLINRLIPKD
+517 EKLTNRLIPKD
-531 PDVFDANTKPNFTDL
+531 PDVFDANTKPDFNDL
-546 FFDNDNK
+546 FFDND
-553 QKNYECTNNDKIKNY
+553 QENYECTKDNIINNN

-573 NYEENKHLN
+573 NNEENRHLN

-589 NLLENEYTNLPTD
+589 NLVENENTNLPTD
-602 KINTINFKTVLTKN
+602 RINTINFKTVLTRN
-616 YTMDQLVD
+616 YTLEQLVD

-646 GIIGGYYNSGPTAK
+646 GIIGGYYNSGPTGK

-707 ETGKEARKVGCTFW
+707 ETGKEARKVGCSFW

-739 YYSEDPLISGKM
+739 YYSEDPVLSGKM
-751 ASAITKGV
+751 AAAITKGV

-771 AVNNK
+771 AFNNK

-783 KDSYYLASDSRM
+783 KDAYYLASDSRM

-810 AVKEAKPWS
+810 AIKEAKPWS

-826 INSMK
+826 MNSMK

-873 KMPDNKDSINTIMT
+873 KMPDNKESTITIMT

-898 LKRNVKYMLNTLGKT
+898 LKRNIKYMLNTLGKT
-913 ACIDSLFREP
+913 AAIDSLFREP
-923 NNTIVNIKDENFKV
+923 NNTLVKIKDENFKI
-937 KIYDYVYR
+937 KIYDYAYR

-960 GFNLDNTTTNSW
+960 GLNLINTTTNSW

-978 NKKEQYRKVRIRYAS
+978 NPKEQYRKVRIRYAS
-993 IMDGFGVAFK
+993 VMDGFGVAFK
-1003 KYDENLGELTNLD
+1003 KYEENLGELTNLD
-1016 KTGDFKNWNTSTTT
+1016 KTGDWKNWNTSTTT
-1030 VIKLPEGKY
+1030 TIKLPKGKY

-1051 VEKENKGKVN
+1051 IEKENKGKVN

>member
-1 MEVNA
+1 MEVNE

-12 LTENVFKNNENEIPQ
+12 LTENVFKNNENEILQ
-27 EANTNKNKKLLKK
+27 EENPNKNKKMLKK
-40 IIIICSIIVAI
+40 IIIICSIIIAI
-51 TAIVVIIL
+51 IGIVIIIL
-59 LSISKSDK
+59 ICTLKNNK
-67 DSKDDKSDKSDE
+67 DNDE
-79 HSDEHTDE
+79 L
-87 HEEEEEQK
+87 
-95 EEEEEPPVPPYDPI
+95 PYDPI

-129 AAQSMVLT
+129 ATQSMVLA

-144 LTSSDQVVLFGLG
+144 LISTDQVVLFGLG
-157 TSKTIYGG
+157 TSKTVYGG

-174 GTRIPIKP
+174 GTKIPINP

-204 YELGTGIDFSK
+204 YELGTGIDYGK
-215 NLTDENIKE
+215 NLTEDNIKE
-224 FSIKR
+224 FSTKR

-234 TVAILTISRISGEG
+234 TIAILTISRISGEG
-248 SDRKR
+248 SDRSR

-261 LSQREL
+261 LSKREL
-267 NTFESIKKYFDKIV
+267 DTFDSIKKYFDKIV

-347 FSENVKYVKYK
+347 FSENIKYVKYK

-371 PETQKKVVFPFGY
+371 AETQKKVVFPFGY

-396 CDFDQDK
+396 CEYDQNK

-410 KVTNIGNRPGKQVVQ
+410 KVTNTGKRSGKQVVQ
-425 VYVKKPENEKFVKAQ
+425 VYVKKPENKTFIKAQ
-440 RELVAFNKTKEM
+440 RELVAFNKTKEI
-452 KPGEVEELTMTFEL
+452 KPGEVQELTMTFEL

-471 YDDNGVTG
+471 YDDIGVTG

-484 VLDEGNYDIYVGDSV
+484 VLDKGYYDIYVGDSV
-499 MATRNE
+499 MATRN
-505 ANKIYTYTQNVI
+505 AQNIIYTYTQNEIEVL
-517 TVVEKLINRLIPKD
+517 EKLTNRLIPKD
-531 PDVFDANTKPNFTDL
+531 PDVFDANTKPDFNDL
-546 FFDNDNK
+546 FFDND
-553 QKNYECTNNDKIKNY
+553 QENYECTKDNIINNN

-573 NYEENKHLN
+573 NNEENRHLN

-589 NLLENEYTNLPTD
+589 NLVENENTNLPTD
-602 KINTINFKTVLTKN
+602 RINTINFKTVLTRN
-616 YTMDQLVD
+616 YTLEQLVD

-646 GIIGGYYNSGPTAK
+646 GIIGGYYNSGPTGK

-707 ETGKEARKVGCTFW
+707 ETGKEARKVGCSFW

-739 YYSEDPLISGKM
+739 YYSEDPVLSGKM
-751 ASAITKGV
+751 AAAITKGV

-771 AVNNK
+771 AFNNK

-783 KDSYYLASDSRM
+783 KDAYYLASDSRM

-810 AVKEAKPWS
+810 AIKEAKPWS

-826 INSMK
+826 MNSMK

-873 KMPDNKDSINTIMT
+873 KMPDNKESTITIMT

-898 LKRNVKYMLNTLGKT
+898 LKRNIKYMLNTLGKT
-913 ACIDSLFREP
+913 AAIDSLFREP
-923 NNTIVNIKDENFKV
+923 NNTLVKIKDENFKI
-937 KIYDYVYR
+937 KIYDYAYR

-960 GFNLDNTTTNSW
+960 GLNLINTTTNSW

-978 NKKEQYRKVRIRYAS
+978 NPKEQYRKVRIRYAS
-993 IMDGFGVAFK
+993 VMDGFGVAFK
-1003 KYDENLGELTNLD
+1003 KYEENLGELTNLD
-1016 KTGDFKNWNTSTTT
+1016 KTGDWKNWNTSTTT
-1030 VIKLPEGKY
+1030 TIKLPKGKY

-1051 VEKENKGKVN
+1051 IEKENKGKVN

>member
-1 MEVNA
+1 MEVNE

-12 LTENVFKNNENEIPQ
+12 LTENVFKNNENEILQ
-27 EANTNKNKKLLKK
+27 EENPNKNKKMLKK
-40 IIIICSIIVAI
+40 IIIICSIIIAI
-51 TAIVVIIL
+51 IGIVIIVL
-59 LSISKSDK
+59 ICTLKNNK
-67 DSKDDKSDKSDE
+67 DNDE
-79 HSDEHTDE
+79 L
-87 HEEEEEQK
+87 
-95 EEEEEPPVPPYDPI
+95 PYDPI

-129 AAQSMVLT
+129 ATQSMVLA

-144 LTSSDQVVLFGLG
+144 LISTDQVVLFGLG
-157 TSKTIYGG
+157 TSKTVYGG
-165 TGSGIVYQK
+165 TGSGIVYRK
-174 GTRIPIKP
+174 GTKIPINP

-204 YELGTGIDFSK
+204 YELGTGIDYGK

-224 FSIKR
+224 FSTKR

-234 TVAILTISRISGEG
+234 TIAILTISRISGEG
-248 SDRKR
+248 SDRSR

-261 LSQREL
+261 LSKREL
-267 NTFESIKKYFDKIV
+267 DTFDSIKKYFDKIV

-287 SVIELNGLE
+287 SVIELNGLD

-347 FSENVKYVKYK
+347 FSENIKYVKYK

-371 PETQKKVVFPFGY
+371 AETQKKVVFPFGY

-396 CDFDQDK
+396 CEYDQNK

-410 KVTNIGNRPGKQVVQ
+410 KVTNTGKRSGKQVVQ
-425 VYVKKPENEKFVKAQ
+425 VYVKKPENKTFIKAQ
-440 RELVAFNKTKEM
+440 RELVAFNKTKEI
-452 KPGEVEELTMTFEL
+452 KPGEVQELTMTFEL

-471 YDDNGVTG
+471 YDDIGVTG

-484 VLDEGNYDIYVGDSV
+484 VLDKGYYDIYVGDSV
-499 MATRNE
+499 MATRN
-505 ANKIYTYTQNVI
+505 AQNIIYTYTQNEIEVL
-517 TVVEKLINRLIPKD
+517 EKLTNRLIPKD
-531 PDVFDANTKPNFTDL
+531 PDVFDANTKPDFNDL
-546 FFDNDNK
+546 FFDND
-553 QKNYECTNNDKIKNY
+553 QENYECTKDNIINNN

-573 NYEENKHLN
+573 NNEENRHLN

-589 NLLENEYTNLPTD
+589 NLVENENTNLPTD
-602 KINTINFKTVLTKN
+602 RINTINFKTVLTRN
-616 YTMDQLVD
+616 YTLEQLVD

-646 GIIGGYYNSGPTAK
+646 GIIGGYYNSGPTGK

-707 ETGKEARKVGCTFW
+707 ETGKEARKVGCSFW

-739 YYSEDPLISGKM
+739 YYSEDPVLSGKM
-751 ASAITKGV
+751 AAAITKGV

-771 AVNNK
+771 AFNNK

-783 KDSYYLASDSRM
+783 KDAYYLASDSRM

-810 AVKEAKPWS
+810 AIKEAKPWS

-826 INSMK
+826 MNSMK

-873 KMPDNKDSINTIMT
+873 KMPDNKESTITIMT

-898 LKRNVKYMLNTLGKT
+898 LKRNIKYMLNTLGKT
-913 ACIDSLFREP
+913 AAIDSLFREP
-923 NNTIVNIKDENFKV
+923 NNTLVKIKDENFKI
-937 KIYDYVYR
+937 KIYDYAYR

-960 GFNLDNTTTNSW
+960 GLNLINTTTNSW

-978 NKKEQYRKVRIRYAS
+978 NPKEQYRKVRIRYAS
-993 IMDGFGVAFK
+993 VMDGFGVAFK
-1003 KYDENLGELTNLD
+1003 KYEENLGELTNLD
-1016 KTGDFKNWNTSTTT
+1016 KTGDWKNWNTSTTT
-1030 VIKLPEGKY
+1030 TIKLPKGKY

-1051 VEKENKGKVN
+1051 IEKENKGKVN

>member
-1 MEVNA
+1 MEVNE

-12 LTENVFKNNENEIPQ
+12 LTENVFKNNENEILQ
-27 EANTNKNKKLLKK
+27 EENPNKNKKMLKK
-40 IIIICSIIVAI
+40 IIIICSIIIAI
-51 TAIVVIIL
+51 IGIVIIIL
-59 LSISKSDK
+59 ICTLKNNK
-67 DSKDDKSDKSDE
+67 DNDE
-79 HSDEHTDE
+79 L
-87 HEEEEEQK
+87 
-95 EEEEEPPVPPYDPI
+95 PYDPI

-129 AAQSMVLT
+129 ATQSMVLA

-144 LTSSDQVVLFGLG
+144 LISTDQVVLFGLG
-157 TSKTIYGG
+157 TSKTVYGG

-174 GTRIPIKP
+174 GTKIPINP

-204 YELGTGIDFSK
+204 YELGTGIDYGK
-215 NLTDENIKE
+215 NLTEDNIKE
-224 FSIKR
+224 FSTKR

-234 TVAILTISRISGEG
+234 TIAILTISRISGEG
-248 SDRKR
+248 SDRSR

-261 LSQREL
+261 LSKREL
-267 NTFESIKKYFDKIV
+267 DTFDSIKKYFDKIV

-347 FSENVKYVKYK
+347 FSENIKYVKYK

-371 PETQKKVVFPFGY
+371 AETQKKVVFPFGY

-396 CDFDQDK
+396 CEYDQNK

-410 KVTNIGNRPGKQVVQ
+410 KVTNTGKRSGKQVVQ
-425 VYVKKPENEKFVKAQ
+425 VYVKKPENKTFIKAQ
-440 RELVAFNKTKEM
+440 RELVAFNKTKEI
-452 KPGEVEELTMTFEL
+452 KPGEVQELTMTFEL

-471 YDDNGVTG
+471 YDDIGVTG

-484 VLDEGNYDIYVGDSV
+484 VLDKGYYDIYVGDSV
-499 MATRNE
+499 MATRN
-505 ANKIYTYTQNVI
+505 AQNIIYTYTQNEI
-517 TVVEKLINRLIPKD
+517 EILEKLTNRLIPKD
-531 PDVFDANTKPNFTDL
+531 PDVFDANTKPDFNDL
-546 FFDNDNK
+546 FFDND
-553 QKNYECTNNDKIKNY
+553 QENYECTKDNIINNN

-573 NYEENKHLN
+573 NNEENRHLN
-582 IKSLIKD
+582 IKLLIKD
-589 NLLENEYTNLPTD
+589 NLVENENTNLPTD
-602 KINTINFKTVLTKN
+602 RINTINFKTVLTRN
-616 YTMDQLVD
+616 YTLEQLVD

-646 GIIGGYYNSGPTAK
+646 GIIGGYYNSGPTGK

-707 ETGKEARKVGCTFW
+707 ETGKEARKVGCSFW

-739 YYSEDPLISGKM
+739 YYSEDPVLSGKM
-751 ASAITKGV
+751 AAAITKGV

-771 AVNNK
+771 AFNNK

-783 KDSYYLASDSRM
+783 KDAYYLASDSRM

-810 AVKEAKPWS
+810 AIKEAKPWS

-826 INSMK
+826 MNSMK

-873 KMPDNKDSINTIMT
+873 KMPDNKESTITIMT

-898 LKRNVKYMLNTLGKT
+898 LKRNIKYMLNTLGKT
-913 ACIDSLFREP
+913 AAIDSLFREP
-923 NNTIVNIKDENFKV
+923 NNTLVKIKDENFKI
-937 KIYDYVYR
+937 KIYDYAYR

-960 GFNLDNTTTNSW
+960 GLNLINTTTNSW

-978 NKKEQYRKVRIRYAS
+978 NPKEQYRKVRIRYAS
-993 IMDGFGVAFK
+993 VMDGFGVAFK
-1003 KYDENLGELTNLD
+1003 KYEENLGELTNLD
-1016 KTGDFKNWNTSTTT
+1016 KTGDWKNWNTSTTT
-1030 VIKLPEGKY
+1030 TIKLPKGKY

-1051 VEKENKGKVN
+1051 IEKENKGKVN

>member
-1 MEVNA
+1 MEVNE

-12 LTENVFKNNENEIPQ
+12 LTENVFKNNENEILQ
-27 EANTNKNKKLLKK
+27 EENPNKNKKMLKK
-40 IIIICSIIVAI
+40 IIIICSIIIAI
-51 TAIVVIIL
+51 IGIVIIIL
-59 LSISKSDK
+59 ICTLKNNK
-67 DSKDDKSDKSDE
+67 DNDE
-79 HSDEHTDE
+79 L
-87 HEEEEEQK
+87 
-95 EEEEEPPVPPYDPI
+95 PYDPI

-129 AAQSMVLT
+129 ATQSMVLA

-144 LTSSDQVVLFGLG
+144 LTSTDQVVLFGLG
-157 TSKTIYGG
+157 TSKTVYGG

-174 GTRIPIKP
+174 GTKIPINP

-204 YELGTGIDFSK
+204 YELGTGIDYGK
-215 NLTDENIKE
+215 NLTEDNIKE
-224 FSIKR
+224 FSTKR

-234 TVAILTISRISGEG
+234 TIAILTISRISGEG
-248 SDRKR
+248 SDRSR

-261 LSQREL
+261 LSKREL
-267 NTFESIKKYFDKIV
+267 DTFDSIKKYFDKIV

-347 FSENVKYVKYK
+347 FSENIKYVKYK

-371 PETQKKVVFPFGY
+371 AETQKKVVFPFGY

-396 CDFDQDK
+396 CEYDQNK

-410 KVTNIGNRPGKQVVQ
+410 KVTNTGKRSGKQVVQ
-425 VYVKKPENEKFVKAQ
+425 VYVKKPENKTFIKAQ
-440 RELVAFNKTKEM
+440 RELVAFNKTKEI
-452 KPGEVEELTMTFEL
+452 KPGEVQELTMTFEL

-471 YDDNGVTG
+471 YDDIGVTG

-484 VLDEGNYDIYVGDSV
+484 VLDKGYYDIYVGDSV
-499 MATRNE
+499 MATRN
-505 ANKIYTYTQNVI
+505 AQNIIYTYTQNEIEVL
-517 TVVEKLINRLIPKD
+517 EKLTNRLIPKD
-531 PDVFDANTKPNFTDL
+531 PDVFDANTKPDFNDL
-546 FFDNDNK
+546 FFDND
-553 QKNYECTNNDKIKNY
+553 QENYECTKDNIINNN

-573 NYEENKHLN
+573 NNEENRHLN

-589 NLLENEYTNLPTD
+589 NLVENENTNLPTD
-602 KINTINFKTVLTKN
+602 RINTINFKTVLTRN
-616 YTMDQLVD
+616 YTLEQLVD

-646 GIIGGYYNSGPTAK
+646 GIIGGYYNSGPTGK

-707 ETGKEARKVGCTFW
+707 ETGKEARKVGCSFW

-739 YYSEDPLISGKM
+739 YYSEDPVLSGKM
-751 ASAITKGV
+751 AAAITKGV

-771 AVNNK
+771 AFNNK

-783 KDSYYLASDSRM
+783 KDAYYLASDSRM

-810 AVKEAKPWS
+810 AIKEAKPWS

-826 INSMK
+826 MNSMK

-873 KMPDNKDSINTIMT
+873 KMPDNKESTITIMT

-898 LKRNVKYMLNTLGKT
+898 LKRNIKYMLNTLGKT
-913 ACIDSLFREP
+913 AAIDSLFREP
-923 NNTIVNIKDENFKV
+923 NNTLVKIKDENFKI
-937 KIYDYVYR
+937 KIYDYAYR

-960 GFNLDNTTTNSW
+960 GLNLINTTTNSW

-978 NKKEQYRKVRIRYAS
+978 NPKEQYRKVRIRYAS
-993 IMDGFGVAFK
+993 VMDGFGVAFK
-1003 KYDENLGELTNLD
+1003 KYEENLGELTNLD
-1016 KTGDFKNWNTSTTT
+1016 KTGDWKNWNTSTTT
-1030 VIKLPEGKY
+1030 TIKLPKGKY

-1051 VEKENKGKVN
+1051 IEKENKGKVN

>member
-1 MEVNA
+1 MEVNE

-12 LTENVFKNNENEIPQ
+12 LTENVFKNNENEILQ
-27 EANTNKNKKLLKK
+27 EENPNKNKKMLKK
-40 IIIICSIIVAI
+40 IIIICSIIIAI
-51 TAIVVIIL
+51 IGIVIIIL
-59 LSISKSDK
+59 ICTLKNNK
-67 DSKDDKSDKSDE
+67 DNDE
-79 HSDEHTDE
+79 L
-87 HEEEEEQK
+87 
-95 EEEEEPPVPPYDPI
+95 PYDPI

-129 AAQSMVLT
+129 ATQSMVLA
-137 TNNDILP
+137 TNNNILP
-144 LTSSDQVVLFGLG
+144 LTSTDQVVLFGLG
-157 TSKTIYGG
+157 TSKTVYGG

-174 GTRIPIKP
+174 GTKIPINP

-204 YELGTGIDFSK
+204 YELGTGIDYGK

-224 FSIKR
+224 FSTKR

-234 TVAILTISRISGEG
+234 TIAILTISRISGEG
-248 SDRKR
+248 SDRSR

-261 LSQREL
+261 LSKREL
-267 NTFESIKKYFDKIV
+267 DTFDSIKKYFDKIV

-321 VGDVNPSGHLT
+321 VGDANPSGHLT

-347 FSENVKYVKYK
+347 FSENIKYVKYK

-371 PETQKKVVFPFGY
+371 AETQKKVVFPFGY

-396 CDFDQDK
+396 CEYDQNK

-410 KVTNIGNRPGKQVVQ
+410 KVTNTGKRSGKQVVQ
-425 VYVKKPENEKFVKAQ
+425 VYVKKPENKTFIKAQ
-440 RELVAFNKTKEM
+440 RELVAFNKTKEI
-452 KPGEVEELTMTFEL
+452 KPGEVQELTMTFEL

-471 YDDNGVTG
+471 YDDIGVTG

-484 VLDEGNYDIYVGDSV
+484 VLDKGYYDIYVGDSV
-499 MATRNE
+499 MATRN
-505 ANKIYTYTQNVI
+505 AQNIIYTYTQNEIEVL
-517 TVVEKLINRLIPKD
+517 EKLTNRLIPKD
-531 PDVFDANTKPNFTDL
+531 PDVFDANTKPDFNDL
-546 FFDNDNK
+546 FFDND
-553 QKNYECTNNDKIKNY
+553 QENYECTKDNIINDNY
-568 YHYSE
+568 HCSE
-573 NYEENKHLN
+573 NNEENRHLN

-589 NLLENEYTNLPTD
+589 NLVEYENTNLPTD
-602 KINTINFKTVLTKN
+602 RINTINFKTVLTRN
-616 YTMDQLVD
+616 YTLEQLVD

-646 GIIGGYYNSGPTAK
+646 GIIGGYYNSGPTGK

-707 ETGKEARKVGCTFW
+707 ETGKEARKVGCSFW

-739 YYSEDPLISGKM
+739 YYSEDPVLSGKM
-751 ASAITKGV
+751 AAAITKGV

-771 AVNNK
+771 AFNNK

-783 KDSYYLASDSRM
+783 KDAYYLASDSRM

-810 AVKEAKPWS
+810 AIKEAKPWS

-826 INSMK
+826 MNSMK

-873 KMPDNKDSINTIMT
+873 KMPDNKESTITIMT

-898 LKRNVKYMLNTLGKT
+898 LKRNIKYMLNTLGKT
-913 ACIDSLFREP
+913 AAIDSLFREP
-923 NNTIVNIKDENFKV
+923 NNTLVKIKDENFKI
-937 KIYDYVYR
+937 KIYDYAYR

-960 GFNLDNTTTNSW
+960 GLNLINTTTNSW

-978 NKKEQYRKVRIRYAS
+978 NPKEQYRKVRIRYAS
-993 IMDGFGVAFK
+993 VMDGFGVAFK
-1003 KYDENLGELTNLD
+1003 KYEENLGELTNLD
-1016 KTGDFKNWNTSTTT
+1016 KTGDWKNWNTSTTT
-1030 VIKLPEGKY
+1030 TIKLPKGKY
-1039 ELIMRFLGYSYT
+1039 EFIVILLKKKIKEKLIGLNSFKSF
-1051 VEKENKGKVN
+1051 EN
-1061 WIEFL
+1061 

>member
-1 MEVNA
+1 MEVNE

-12 LTENVFKNNENEIPQ
+12 LTENVFKNNENEILQ
-27 EANTNKNKKLLKK
+27 EENPNKNKKMLKK
-40 IIIICSIIVAI
+40 IIIICSIIIAI
-51 TAIVVIIL
+51 IGIVIIIL
-59 LSISKSDK
+59 ICTLKNNK
-67 DSKDDKSDKSDE
+67 DNDE
-79 HSDEHTDE
+79 L
-87 HEEEEEQK
+87 
-95 EEEEEPPVPPYDPI
+95 PYDPI

-129 AAQSMVLT
+129 ATQSMVLA

-144 LTSSDQVVLFGLG
+144 LISTDQVVLFGLG
-157 TSKTIYGG
+157 TSKTVYGG

-174 GTRIPIKP
+174 GTKIPINP

-204 YELGTGIDFSK
+204 YELGTGIDYGK

-224 FSIKR
+224 FSTKR

-234 TVAILTISRISGEG
+234 TIAILTISRISGEG
-248 SDRKR
+248 SDRSR

-261 LSQREL
+261 LSKREL
-267 NTFESIKKYFDKIV
+267 DTFDSIKKYFDKIV

-347 FSENVKYVKYK
+347 FSENIKYVKYK

-371 PETQKKVVFPFGY
+371 AETQKKVVFPFGY

-396 CDFDQDK
+396 CEYDQNK

-410 KVTNIGNRPGKQVVQ
+410 KVTNTGKRSGKQVVQ
-425 VYVKKPENEKFVKAQ
+425 VYVKKPENKTFIKAQ
-440 RELVAFNKTKEM
+440 RELVAFNKTKEI
-452 KPGEVEELTMTFEL
+452 KPGEVQELTMTFEL

-471 YDDNGVTG
+471 YDDIGVTG

-484 VLDEGNYDIYVGDSV
+484 VLDKGYYDIYVGDSV
-499 MATRNE
+499 MATRN
-505 ANKIYTYTQNVI
+505 AQNIIYTYTQNEIEVL
-517 TVVEKLINRLIPKD
+517 EKLTNRLIPKD
-531 PDVFDANTKPNFTDL
+531 PDVFDANTKPDFNDL
-546 FFDNDNK
+546 FFDND
-553 QKNYECTNNDKIKNY
+553 QENYECTKDNIINNN

-573 NYEENKHLN
+573 NNEQNRHLN

-589 NLLENEYTNLPTD
+589 NLVENENTNLPTD
-602 KINTINFKTVLTKN
+602 RINTINFKTVLTRN
-616 YTMDQLVD
+616 YTLEQLVD

-646 GIIGGYYNSGPTAK
+646 GIIGGYYNSGPTGK

-707 ETGKEARKVGCTFW
+707 ETGKEARKVGCSFW

-739 YYSEDPLISGKM
+739 YYSEDPVLSGKM
-751 ASAITKGV
+751 AAAITKGV

-771 AVNNK
+771 AFNNK

-783 KDSYYLASDSRM
+783 KDAYYLASDSRM

-810 AVKEAKPWS
+810 AIKEAKPWS

-826 INSMK
+826 MNSMK

-873 KMPDNKDSINTIMT
+873 KMPDNKESTITIMT

-898 LKRNVKYMLNTLGKT
+898 LKRNIKYMLNTLGKT
-913 ACIDSLFREP
+913 AAIDSLFREP
-923 NNTIVNIKDENFKV
+923 NNTLVKIKDENFKI
-937 KIYDYVYR
+937 KIYDYAYR

-960 GFNLDNTTTNSW
+960 GLNLINTTTNSW

-978 NKKEQYRKVRIRYAS
+978 NPKEQYRKVRIRYAS
-993 IMDGFGVAFK
+993 VMDGFGVAFK
-1003 KYDENLGELTNLD
+1003 KYEENLGELTNLD
-1016 KTGDFKNWNTSTTT
+1016 KTGDWKNWNTSTTT
-1030 VIKLPEGKY
+1030 TIKLPKGKY

-1051 VEKENKGKVN
+1051 IEKENKGKVN

>member
-1 MEVNA
+1 MEVNE

-27 EANTNKNKKLLKK
+27 EENPNKNKKMLKK
-40 IIIICSIIVAI
+40 IIIICSIIIAI
-51 TAIVVIIL
+51 IGIVIIIL
-59 LSISKSDK
+59 ICTLKNNK
-67 DSKDDKSDKSDE
+67 DNDE
-79 HSDEHTDE
+79 L
-87 HEEEEEQK
+87 
-95 EEEEEPPVPPYDPI
+95 PYDPI

-129 AAQSMVLT
+129 ATQSMVLA

-144 LTSSDQVVLFGLG
+144 LTSTDQVVLFGLG
-157 TSKTIYGG
+157 TSKTVYGG

-174 GTRIPIKP
+174 GTKIPINP

-204 YELGTGIDFSK
+204 YELGTGIDYGK
-215 NLTDENIKE
+215 NLTEDNIKE
-224 FSIKR
+224 FSTKR

-234 TVAILTISRISGEG
+234 TIAILTISRISGEG
-248 SDRKR
+248 SDRSR

-261 LSQREL
+261 LSKREL
-267 NTFESIKKYFDKIV
+267 DTFDSIKKYFDKIV

-321 VGDVNPSGHLT
+321 VGDANPSGHLT

-347 FSENVKYVKYK
+347 FSENIKYVKYK

-371 PETQKKVVFPFGY
+371 AETQKKVVFPFGY

-396 CDFDQDK
+396 CEYDQNK

-410 KVTNIGNRPGKQVVQ
+410 KVTNTGKRSGKQVVQ
-425 VYVKKPENEKFVKAQ
+425 VYVKKPENKTFIKAQ
-440 RELVAFNKTKEM
+440 RELVAFNKTKEI
-452 KPGEVEELTMTFEL
+452 KPGEVQELTMTFEL

-471 YDDNGVTG
+471 YDDIGVTG

-484 VLDEGNYDIYVGDSV
+484 VLDKGYYDIYVGDSV
-499 MATRNE
+499 MATRN
-505 ANKIYTYTQNVI
+505 AQNIIYTYTQNEIEVL
-517 TVVEKLINRLIPKD
+517 EKLTNRLIPKD
-531 PDVFDANTKPNFTDL
+531 PDVFDANTKPDFNDL
-546 FFDNDNK
+546 FFDND
-553 QKNYECTNNDKIKNY
+553 QENYECTKDNIINNN

-573 NYEENKHLN
+573 NNEENRHLN

-589 NLLENEYTNLPTD
+589 NLVENENTNLPTD
-602 KINTINFKTVLTKN
+602 RINTINFKTVLTRN
-616 YTMDQLVD
+616 YTLEQLVD

-646 GIIGGYYNSGPTAK
+646 GIIGGYYNSGPTGK

-707 ETGKEARKVGCTFW
+707 ETGKEARKVGCSFW

-739 YYSEDPLISGKM
+739 YYSEDPVLSGKM
-751 ASAITKGV
+751 AAAITKGV

-771 AVNNK
+771 AFNNK

-783 KDSYYLASDSRM
+783 KDAYYLASDSRM

-810 AVKEAKPWS
+810 AIKEAKPWS

-826 INSMK
+826 MNSMK

-873 KMPDNKDSINTIMT
+873 KMPDNKESTITIMT

-898 LKRNVKYMLNTLGKT
+898 LKRNIKYMLNTLGKT
-913 ACIDSLFREP
+913 AAIDSLFREP
-923 NNTIVNIKDENFKV
+923 NNTLVKIKDENFKI
-937 KIYDYVYR
+937 KIYDYAYR

-960 GFNLDNTTTNSW
+960 GLNLINTTTNSW

-978 NKKEQYRKVRIRYAS
+978 NPKEQYRKVRIRYAS
-993 IMDGFGVAFK
+993 VMDGFGVAFK
-1003 KYDENLGELTNLD
+1003 KYEENLGELTNLD
-1016 KTGDFKNWNTSTTT
+1016 KTGDWKNWNTSTTT
-1030 VIKLPEGKY
+1030 TIKLPKGKY

-1051 VEKENKGKVN
+1051 IEKENKGKVN

>member
-1 MEVNA
+1 MEVNE

-12 LTENVFKNNENEIPQ
+12 LTENVFKNNENEILQ
-27 EANTNKNKKLLKK
+27 EENPNKNKKMLKK
-40 IIIICSIIVAI
+40 IIIICSIIIAI
-51 TAIVVIIL
+51 IGIVIIIL
-59 LSISKSDK
+59 ICTLKNNK
-67 DSKDDKSDKSDE
+67 DNDE
-79 HSDEHTDE
+79 L
-87 HEEEEEQK
+87 
-95 EEEEEPPVPPYDPI
+95 PYDPI

-129 AAQSMVLT
+129 ATQSMVLA

-144 LTSSDQVVLFGLG
+144 LISTDQVVLFGLG
-157 TSKTIYGG
+157 TSKTVYGG

-174 GTRIPIKP
+174 GTKIPINP

-204 YELGTGIDFSK
+204 YELGTGIDYGK

-224 FSIKR
+224 FSTKR

-234 TVAILTISRISGEG
+234 TIAILTISRISGEG
-248 SDRKR
+248 SDRSR

-261 LSQREL
+261 LSKREL
-267 NTFESIKKYFDKIV
+267 DTFDSIKKYFDKIV

-321 VGDVNPSGHLT
+321 VGDANPSGHLT

-347 FSENVKYVKYK
+347 FSENIKYVKYK

-371 PETQKKVVFPFGY
+371 AETQKKVVFPFGY

-396 CDFDQDK
+396 CEYDQNK

-410 KVTNIGNRPGKQVVQ
+410 KVTNTGKRSGKQVVQ
-425 VYVKKPENEKFVKAQ
+425 VYVKKPENKTFIKAQ
-440 RELVAFNKTKEM
+440 RELVAFNKTKEI
-452 KPGEVEELTMTFEL
+452 KPGEVQELTMTFEL

-471 YDDNGVTG
+471 YDDIGVTG

-484 VLDEGNYDIYVGDSV
+484 VLDKGYYDIYVGDSV
-499 MATRNE
+499 MATRN
-505 ANKIYTYTQNVI
+505 AQNIIYTYTQNEIEVL
-517 TVVEKLINRLIPKD
+517 EKLTNRLIPKD
-531 PDVFDANTKPNFTDL
+531 PDVFDANTKPDFNDL
-546 FFDNDNK
+546 FFDND
-553 QKNYECTNNDKIKNY
+553 QENYECTKDNIINNN

-573 NYEENKHLN
+573 NNEENRHLN

-589 NLLENEYTNLPTD
+589 NLVENENTNLPTD
-602 KINTINFKTVLTKN
+602 RINTINFKTVLTRN
-616 YTMDQLVD
+616 YTLEQLVD

-646 GIIGGYYNSGPTAK
+646 GIIGGYYNSGPTGK

-684 TAWPCSTALASTFDV
+684 TDWPCSTALASTFDV

-707 ETGKEARKVGCTFW
+707 ETGKEARKVGCSFW

-739 YYSEDPLISGKM
+739 YYSEDPVLSGKM
-751 ASAITKGV
+751 AAAITKGV

-771 AVNNK
+771 AFNNK

-783 KDSYYLASDSRM
+783 KDAYYLASDSRM

-810 AVKEAKPWS
+810 AIKEAKPWS

-826 INSMK
+826 MNSMK

-873 KMPDNKDSINTIMT
+873 KMPDNKESTITIMT

-898 LKRNVKYMLNTLGKT
+898 LKRNIKYMLNTLGKT
-913 ACIDSLFREP
+913 AAIDSLFREP
-923 NNTIVNIKDENFKV
+923 NNTLVKIKDENFKI
-937 KIYDYVYR
+937 KIYDYAYR

-960 GFNLDNTTTNSW
+960 GLNLINTTTNSW

-978 NKKEQYRKVRIRYAS
+978 NPKEQYRKVRIRYAS
-993 IMDGFGVAFK
+993 VMDGFGLAFK
-1003 KYDENLGELTNLD
+1003 KYEENLGELTNLD
-1016 KTGDFKNWNTSTTT
+1016 KTGDWKNWNTSTTT
-1030 VIKLPEGKY
+1030 TIKLPKGKY

-1051 VEKENKGKVN
+1051 IEKENKGKVN

>member
-1 MEVNA
+1 MEVNE

-12 LTENVFKNNENEIPQ
+12 LTENVFKNNENEILQ
-27 EANTNKNKKLLKK
+27 EENPNKNKKMLKK
-40 IIIICSIIVAI
+40 IIIICSIIIAI
-51 TAIVVIIL
+51 IGIVIIIL
-59 LSISKSDK
+59 ICTLKNNK
-67 DSKDDKSDKSDE
+67 DNDE
-79 HSDEHTDE
+79 L
-87 HEEEEEQK
+87 
-95 EEEEEPPVPPYDPI
+95 PYDPI

-129 AAQSMVLT
+129 ATQSMVLA

-144 LTSSDQVVLFGLG
+144 LISTDQVVLFGLG
-157 TSKTIYGG
+157 TSKTVYGG

-174 GTRIPIKP
+174 GTKIPINP

-204 YELGTGIDFSK
+204 YELGTGIDYGK
-215 NLTDENIKE
+215 NLTEDNIKE
-224 FSIKR
+224 FSTKR

-234 TVAILTISRISGEG
+234 TIAILTISRISGEG
-248 SDRKR
+248 SDRSR

-261 LSQREL
+261 LSKREL
-267 NTFESIKKYFDKIV
+267 DTFDSIKKYFDKIV

-347 FSENVKYVKYK
+347 FSENIKYVKYK

-371 PETQKKVVFPFGY
+371 AETQKKVVFPFGY

-396 CDFDQDK
+396 CEYDQNK

-410 KVTNIGNRPGKQVVQ
+410 KVTNTGKRSGKQVVQ
-425 VYVKKPENEKFVKAQ
+425 VYVKKPENKTFIKAQ
-440 RELVAFNKTKEM
+440 RELVAFNKTKEI
-452 KPGEVEELTMTFEL
+452 KPGEVQELTMTFEL

-471 YDDNGVTG
+471 YDDIGVTG

-484 VLDEGNYDIYVGDSV
+484 VLDKGYYDIYVGDSV
-499 MATRNE
+499 MATRN
-505 ANKIYTYTQNVI
+505 AQNIIYTYTQNEI
-517 TVVEKLINRLIPKD
+517 EILEKLTNRLIPKD
-531 PDVFDANTKPNFTDL
+531 PDVFDANTKPDFNDL
-546 FFDNDNK
+546 FFDND
-553 QKNYECTNNDKIKNY
+553 QENYECTKDNIINNN

-573 NYEENKHLN
+573 NNEENRHLN

-589 NLLENEYTNLPTD
+589 NLVENENTNLPTD
-602 KINTINFKTVLTKN
+602 RINTINFKTVLTRN
-616 YTMDQLVD
+616 YTLEQLVD

-646 GIIGGYYNSGPTAK
+646 GIIGGYYNSGPTGK

-707 ETGKEARKVGCTFW
+707 ETGKEARKVGCSFW

-739 YYSEDPLISGKM
+739 YYSEDPVLSGKM
-751 ASAITKGV
+751 AAAITKGV

-771 AVNNK
+771 AFNNK

-783 KDSYYLASDSRM
+783 KDAYYLASDSRM

-810 AVKEAKPWS
+810 AIKEAKPWS

-826 INSMK
+826 MNSMK

-873 KMPDNKDSINTIMT
+873 KMPDNKESTITIMT

-898 LKRNVKYMLNTLGKT
+898 LKRNIKYMLNTLGKT
-913 ACIDSLFREP
+913 AAIDSLFREP
-923 NNTIVNIKDENFKV
+923 NNTLVKIKDENFKI
-937 KIYDYVYR
+937 KIYDYAYR

-960 GFNLDNTTTNSW
+960 GLNLINTTTNSW

-978 NKKEQYRKVRIRYAS
+978 NPKEQYRKVRIRYAS
-993 IMDGFGVAFK
+993 VMDGFGVAFK
-1003 KYDENLGELTNLD
+1003 KYEENLGELTNLD
-1016 KTGDFKNWNTSTTT
+1016 KTGDWKNWNTSTTT
-1030 VIKLPEGKY
+1030 TIKLPKGKY

-1051 VEKENKGKVN
+1051 IEKENKGKVN

>member
-1 MEVNA
+1 MEVNE

-12 LTENVFKNNENEIPQ
+12 LTENVFKNNENETPQ
-27 EANTNKNKKLLKK
+27 EENPNKNKKMLKK
-40 IIIICSIIVAI
+40 IIIICSIIIAI
-51 TAIVVIIL
+51 IGIVIIIL
-59 LSISKSDK
+59 ICTLKNNK
-67 DSKDDKSDKSDE
+67 DNDE
-79 HSDEHTDE
+79 L
-87 HEEEEEQK
+87 
-95 EEEEEPPVPPYDPI
+95 PYDPI

-129 AAQSMVLT
+129 ATQSMVLA

-144 LTSSDQVVLFGLG
+144 LISTDQVVLFGLG
-157 TSKTIYGG
+157 TSKTVYGG

-174 GTRIPIKP
+174 GTKIPINP

-204 YELGTGIDFSK
+204 YELGTGIDYGK

-224 FSIKR
+224 FSTKR

-234 TVAILTISRISGEG
+234 TIAILTISRISGEG
-248 SDRKR
+248 SDRSR

-261 LSQREL
+261 LSKREL
-267 NTFESIKKYFDKIV
+267 DTFDSIKKYFDKIV

-321 VGDVNPSGHLT
+321 VGDANPSGHLT

-347 FSENVKYVKYK
+347 FSENIKYVKYK

-371 PETQKKVVFPFGY
+371 AETQKKVVFPFGY

-396 CDFDQDK
+396 CEYDQNK

-410 KVTNIGNRPGKQVVQ
+410 KVTNTGKRSGKQVVQ
-425 VYVKKPENEKFVKAQ
+425 VYVKKPENKTFIKAQ
-440 RELVAFNKTKEM
+440 RELVAFNKTKEI
-452 KPGEVEELTMTFEL
+452 KPGEVQELTMTFEL

-471 YDDNGVTG
+471 YDDIGVTG

-484 VLDEGNYDIYVGDSV
+484 VLDKGYYDIYVGDSV
-499 MATRNE
+499 MATRN
-505 ANKIYTYTQNVI
+505 AQNIIYTYTQNEI
-517 TVVEKLINRLIPKD
+517 EILEKLTNRLIPKD
-531 PDVFDANTKPNFTDL
+531 PDVFDANTKPDFNDL
-546 FFDNDNK
+546 FFDND
-553 QKNYECTNNDKIKNY
+553 QENYECTKDNIINNN

-573 NYEENKHLN
+573 NNEENRHLN
-582 IKSLIKD
+582 IKLLIKD
-589 NLLENEYTNLPTD
+589 NLVENENTNLPTD
-602 KINTINFKTVLTKN
+602 RINTINFKTVLTRN
-616 YTMDQLVD
+616 YTLEQLVD

-646 GIIGGYYNSGPTAK
+646 GIIGGYYNSGPTGK

-707 ETGKEARKVGCTFW
+707 ETGKEARKVGCSFW

-739 YYSEDPLISGKM
+739 YYSEDPVLSGKM
-751 ASAITKGV
+751 AAAITKGV

-771 AVNNK
+771 AFNNK

-783 KDSYYLASDSRM
+783 KDAYYLASDSRM

-810 AVKEAKPWS
+810 AIKEAKPWS

-826 INSMK
+826 MNSMK

-873 KMPDNKDSINTIMT
+873 KMPDNKESTITIMT

-898 LKRNVKYMLNTLGKT
+898 LKRNIKYMLNTLGKT
-913 ACIDSLFREP
+913 AAIDSLFREP
-923 NNTIVNIKDENFKV
+923 NNTLVKIKDENFKI
-937 KIYDYVYR
+937 KIYDYAYR

-960 GFNLDNTTTNSW
+960 GLNLINTTTNSW

-978 NKKEQYRKVRIRYAS
+978 NPKEQYRKVRIRYAS
-993 IMDGFGVAFK
+993 VMDGFGVAFK
-1003 KYDENLGELTNLD
+1003 KYEENLGELTNLD
-1016 KTGDFKNWNTSTTT
+1016 KTGDWKNWNTSTTT
-1030 VIKLPEGKY
+1030 TIKLPKGKY

-1051 VEKENKGKVN
+1051 IEKENKGKVN

>member
-1 MEVNA
+1 MEVNE

-12 LTENVFKNNENEIPQ
+12 LTENVFKNNENEILQ
-27 EANTNKNKKLLKK
+27 EENPNKNKKMLKK
-40 IIIICSIIVAI
+40 IIIICSIIIAI
-51 TAIVVIIL
+51 IGIVIIIL
-59 LSISKSDK
+59 ICTLKNNK
-67 DSKDDKSDKSDE
+67 DNDE
-79 HSDEHTDE
+79 L
-87 HEEEEEQK
+87 
-95 EEEEEPPVPPYDPI
+95 PYDPI

-129 AAQSMVLT
+129 ATQSMVLA

-144 LTSSDQVVLFGLG
+144 LISTDQVVLFGLG
-157 TSKTIYGG
+157 TSKTVYGG

-174 GTRIPIKP
+174 GTKIPINP

-204 YELGTGIDFSK
+204 YELGTGIDYGK

-224 FSIKR
+224 FSTKR

-234 TVAILTISRISGEG
+234 TIAILTISRISGEG
-248 SDRKR
+248 SDRSR

-261 LSQREL
+261 LSKREL
-267 NTFESIKKYFDKIV
+267 DTFDSIKKYFDKIV

-321 VGDVNPSGHLT
+321 VGDANPSGHLT

-347 FSENVKYVKYK
+347 FSENIKYVKYK

-371 PETQKKVVFPFGY
+371 AETQKKVVFPFGY

-396 CDFDQDK
+396 CEYDQNK

-410 KVTNIGNRPGKQVVQ
+410 KVTNTGKRSGKQVVQ
-425 VYVKKPENEKFVKAQ
+425 VYVKKPENKTFIKAQ
-440 RELVAFNKTKEM
+440 RELVAFNKTKEI
-452 KPGEVEELTMTFEL
+452 KPGEVQELTMTFEL

-471 YDDNGVTG
+471 YDDIGVTG

-484 VLDEGNYDIYVGDSV
+484 VLDKGYYDIYVGDSV
-499 MATRNE
+499 MATRN
-505 ANKIYTYTQNVI
+505 AQNIIYTYTQNEIEVL
-517 TVVEKLINRLIPKD
+517 EKLTNRLIPKD
-531 PDVFDANTKPNFTDL
+531 PDVFDANTKPDFNDL
-546 FFDNDNK
+546 FFDND
-553 QKNYECTNNDKIKNY
+553 QENYECTKDNIINNN

-573 NYEENKHLN
+573 NNEENRHLN

-589 NLLENEYTNLPTD
+589 NLVENENTNLPTD
-602 KINTINFKTVLTKN
+602 RINTINFKTVLTRN
-616 YTMDQLVD
+616 YTLEQLVD

-646 GIIGGYYNSGPTAK
+646 GIIGGYYNSGPTGK

-810 AVKEAKPWS
+810 AIKEAKPWS

-840 EILRNEWGYDGL
+840 EILRNEWGYEGL

-993 IMDGFGVAFK
+993 VMDGFGVAFK

>member
-1 MEVNA
+1 MEVNE

-12 LTENVFKNNENEIPQ
+12 LTENVFKNNENEILQ
-27 EANTNKNKKLLKK
+27 EENPNKNKKMLKK
-40 IIIICSIIVAI
+40 IIIICSIIIAI
-51 TAIVVIIL
+51 IGVVIVVLICTL
-59 LSISKSDK
+59 KNNK
-67 DSKDDKSDKSDE
+67 GNDE
-79 HSDEHTDE
+79 L
-87 HEEEEEQK
+87 
-95 EEEEEPPVPPYDPI
+95 PYDPI

-129 AAQSMVLT
+129 ATQSMVLA
-137 TNNDILP
+137 TNNNILP
-144 LTSSDQVVLFGLG
+144 LTSTDQVVLFGLG
-157 TSKTIYGG
+157 TSKTVYGG

-174 GTRIPIKP
+174 GTKIPINP

-204 YELGTGIDFSK
+204 YELGTGIDYGK

-224 FSIKR
+224 FSTKR

-234 TVAILTISRISGEG
+234 TIAILTISRISGEG
-248 SDRKR
+248 SDRSR

-261 LSQREL
+261 LSKREL
-267 NTFESIKKYFDKIV
+267 DTFDSIKKYFDKIV

-321 VGDVNPSGHLT
+321 VGDANPSGHLT

-347 FSENVKYVKYK
+347 FSENIKYVKYK

-371 PETQKKVVFPFGY
+371 AETQKKVVFPFGY

-396 CDFDQDK
+396 CEYDQNK

-410 KVTNIGNRPGKQVVQ
+410 KVTNTGKRSGKQVVQ
-425 VYVKKPENEKFVKAQ
+425 VYVKKPENKTFIKAQ
-440 RELVAFNKTKEM
+440 RELVAFNKTKEI
-452 KPGEVEELTMTFEL
+452 KPGEVQELTMTFEL

-471 YDDNGVTG
+471 YDDIGVTG

-484 VLDEGNYDIYVGDSV
+484 VLDKGYYDIYVGDSV
-499 MATRNE
+499 MATRN
-505 ANKIYTYTQNVI
+505 AQNIIYTYTQNEIEVL
-517 TVVEKLINRLIPKD
+517 EKLTNRLIPKD
-531 PDVFDANTKPNFTDL
+531 PDVFDANTKPDFNDL
-546 FFDNDNK
+546 FFDND
-553 QKNYECTNNDKIKNY
+553 QENYECTKDNIINNN

-573 NYEENKHLN
+573 NNEENRHLN

-589 NLLENEYTNLPTD
+589 NLVENENTNLPTD
-602 KINTINFKTVLTKN
+602 RINIINFKTVLTRN
-616 YTMDQLVD
+616 YTLEQLVD

-646 GIIGGYYNSGPTAK
+646 GIIGGYYNSGPTGK

-707 ETGKEARKVGCTFW
+707 ETGKEARKVGCSFW

-739 YYSEDPLISGKM
+739 YYSEDPVLSGKM
-751 ASAITKGV
+751 AAAITKGV

-771 AVNNK
+771 AFNNK

-783 KDSYYLASDSRM
+783 KDAYYLASDSRM

-810 AVKEAKPWS
+810 AIKEAKPWS

-826 INSMK
+826 MNSMK

-873 KMPDNKDSINTIMT
+873 KMPDNKESTITIMT

-898 LKRNVKYMLNTLGKT
+898 LKRNIKYMLNTLGKT
-913 ACIDSLFREP
+913 AAIDSLFREP
-923 NNTIVNIKDENFKV
+923 NNTLVKIKDENFKI
-937 KIYDYVYR
+937 KIYDYAYR

-960 GFNLDNTTTNSW
+960 GLNLINTTTNSW

-978 NKKEQYRKVRIRYAS
+978 NPKEQYRKVRIRYAS
-993 IMDGFGVAFK
+993 VMDGFGVAFK
-1003 KYDENLGELTNLD
+1003 KYEENLGELTNLD
-1016 KTGDFKNWNTSTTT
+1016 KTGDWKNWNTSTTT
-1030 VIKLPEGKY
+1030 TIKLPKGKY

-1051 VEKENKGKVN
+1051 IEKENKGKVN

>member
-1 MEVNA
+1 MEVNE

-12 LTENVFKNNENEIPQ
+12 LTENVFKNNEIEILQ
-27 EANTNKNKKLLKK
+27 EENPNKNKKMLKK
-40 IIIICSIIVAI
+40 IIIICSIIIAI
-51 TAIVVIIL
+51 IGVVIVVLICTL
-59 LSISKSDK
+59 KNNK
-67 DSKDDKSDKSDE
+67 DNDE
-79 HSDEHTDE
+79 L
-87 HEEEEEQK
+87 
-95 EEEEEPPVPPYDPI
+95 PYDPI

-129 AAQSMVLT
+129 ATQSMVLA

-144 LTSSDQVVLFGLG
+144 LTSTDQVVLFGLG
-157 TSKTIYGG
+157 TSKTVYGG

-174 GTRIPIKP
+174 GTKIPINP

-204 YELGTGIDFSK
+204 YELGTGIDYGK
-215 NLTDENIKE
+215 NLTEDNIKE
-224 FSIKR
+224 FSTKR

-234 TVAILTISRISGEG
+234 TIAILTISRISGEG
-248 SDRKR
+248 SDRSR

-261 LSQREL
+261 LSKREL
-267 NTFESIKKYFDKIV
+267 DTFDSIKKYFDKIV

-321 VGDVNPSGHLT
+321 VGDANPSGHLT

-347 FSENVKYVKYK
+347 FSENIKYVKYK

-371 PETQKKVVFPFGY
+371 AETQKKVVFPFGY

-396 CDFDQDK
+396 CEYDQNK

-410 KVTNIGNRPGKQVVQ
+410 KVTNTGKRSGKQVVQ
-425 VYVKKPENEKFVKAQ
+425 VYVKKPENKTFIKAQ
-440 RELVAFNKTKEM
+440 RELVAFNKTKEI
-452 KPGEVEELTMTFEL
+452 KPGEVQELTMTFEL

-471 YDDNGVTG
+471 YDDIGVTG

-484 VLDEGNYDIYVGDSV
+484 VLDKGYYDIYVGDSV
-499 MATRNE
+499 MATRN
-505 ANKIYTYTQNVI
+505 AQNIIYTYTQNEI
-517 TVVEKLINRLIPKD
+517 EILEKLTNRLIPKD
-531 PDVFDANTKPNFTDL
+531 PDVFDANTKPDFNDL
-546 FFDNDNK
+546 FFDND
-553 QKNYECTNNDKIKNY
+553 QENYECTKDNIINNN

-573 NYEENKHLN
+573 NNEENRHLN

-589 NLLENEYTNLPTD
+589 NLVENENTNLPTD
-602 KINTINFKTVLTKN
+602 RINTINFKTVLTRN
-616 YTMDQLVD
+616 YTLEQLVD

-646 GIIGGYYNSGPTAK
+646 GIIGGYYNSGPTGK

-707 ETGKEARKVGCTFW
+707 ETGKEARKVGCSFW

-739 YYSEDPLISGKM
+739 YYSEDPVLSGKM
-751 ASAITKGV
+751 AAAITKGV

-771 AVNNK
+771 AFNNK

-783 KDSYYLASDSRM
+783 KDAYYLASDSRM

-810 AVKEAKPWS
+810 AIKEAKPWS

-826 INSMK
+826 MNSMK

-873 KMPDNKDSINTIMT
+873 KMPDNKESTITIMT

-898 LKRNVKYMLNTLGKT
+898 LKRNIKYMLNTLGKT
-913 ACIDSLFREP
+913 AAIDSLFREP
-923 NNTIVNIKDENFKV
+923 NNTLVKIKDENFKI
-937 KIYDYVYR
+937 KIYDYAYR

-960 GFNLDNTTTNSW
+960 GLNLINTTTNSW

-978 NKKEQYRKVRIRYAS
+978 NPKEQYRKVRIRYAS
-993 IMDGFGVAFK
+993 VMDGFGVAFK
-1003 KYDENLGELTNLD
+1003 KYEENLGELTNLD
-1016 KTGDFKNWNTSTTT
+1016 KTGDWKNWNTSTTT
-1030 VIKLPEGKY
+1030 TIKLPKGKY

-1051 VEKENKGKVN
+1051 IEKENKGKVN

>member
-1 MEVNA
+1 MEVNE

-12 LTENVFKNNENEIPQ
+12 LTENVFKNNENEILQ
-27 EANTNKNKKLLKK
+27 EENPNKNKKMLKK
-40 IIIICSIIVAI
+40 IIIICSIIIAI
-51 TAIVVIIL
+51 IGIVIIIL
-59 LSISKSDK
+59 ICTLKNNK
-67 DSKDDKSDKSDE
+67 DNDE
-79 HSDEHTDE
+79 L
-87 HEEEEEQK
+87 
-95 EEEEEPPVPPYDPI
+95 PYDPI

-129 AAQSMVLT
+129 ATQSMVLA

-144 LTSSDQVVLFGLG
+144 LISTDQVVLFGLG
-157 TSKTIYGG
+157 TSKTVYGG

-174 GTRIPIKP
+174 GTKIPINP

-204 YELGTGIDFSK
+204 YELGTGIDYGK

-224 FSIKR
+224 FSTKR

-234 TVAILTISRISGEG
+234 TIAILTISRISGEG
-248 SDRKR
+248 SDRSR

-261 LSQREL
+261 LSKREL
-267 NTFESIKKYFDKIV
+267 DTFDSIKKYFDKIV

-347 FSENVKYVKYK
+347 FSENIKYVKYK

-371 PETQKKVVFPFGY
+371 AETQKKVVFPFGY

-390 FNIESK
+390 FKIESK
-396 CDFDQDK
+396 CEYDQNK

-410 KVTNIGNRPGKQVVQ
+410 KVTNTGKRSGKQVVQ
-425 VYVKKPENEKFVKAQ
+425 VYVKKPENKTFIKAQ
-440 RELVAFNKTKEM
+440 RELVAFNKTKEI
-452 KPGEVEELTMTFEL
+452 KPGEVQELTMTFEL

-471 YDDNGVTG
+471 YDDIGVTG

-484 VLDEGNYDIYVGDSV
+484 VLDKGYYDIYVGDSV
-499 MATRNE
+499 MATRN
-505 ANKIYTYTQNVI
+505 AQNIIYTYTQNEIEVL
-517 TVVEKLINRLIPKD
+517 EKLTNRLIPKD
-531 PDVFDANTKPNFTDL
+531 PDVFDANTKPDFNDL
-546 FFDNDNK
+546 FFDND
-553 QKNYECTNNDKIKNY
+553 QENYECTKDNIINNN

-573 NYEENKHLN
+573 NNEENRHLN

-589 NLLENEYTNLPTD
+589 NLVENENTNLPTD
-602 KINTINFKTVLTKN
+602 RINTINFKTVLTRN
-616 YTMDQLVD
+616 YTLEQLVD

-646 GIIGGYYNSGPTAK
+646 GIIGGYYNSGPTGK

-707 ETGKEARKVGCTFW
+707 ETGKEARKVGCSFW

-739 YYSEDPLISGKM
+739 YYSEDPVLSGKM
-751 ASAITKGV
+751 AAAITKGV

-771 AVNNK
+771 AFNNK

-783 KDSYYLASDSRM
+783 KDAYYLASDSRM

-810 AVKEAKPWS
+810 AIKEAKPWS

-826 INSMK
+826 MNSMK

-873 KMPDNKDSINTIMT
+873 KMPDNKESTITIMT

-898 LKRNVKYMLNTLGKT
+898 LKRNIKYMLNTLGKT
-913 ACIDSLFREP
+913 AAIDSLFREP
-923 NNTIVNIKDENFKV
+923 NNTLVKIKDENFKI
-937 KIYDYVYR
+937 KIYDYAYR

-960 GFNLDNTTTNSW
+960 GLNLINTTTNSW

-978 NKKEQYRKVRIRYAS
+978 NPKEQYRKVRIRYAS
-993 IMDGFGVAFK
+993 VMDGFGVAFK
-1003 KYDENLGELTNLD
+1003 KYEENLGELTNLD
-1016 KTGDFKNWNTSTTT
+1016 KTGDWKNWNTSTTT
-1030 VIKLPEGKY
+1030 TIKLPKGKY

-1051 VEKENKGKVN
+1051 IEKENKGKVN

>member
-1 MEVNA
+1 MEVNE

-12 LTENVFKNNENEIPQ
+12 LTENVFKNNENEILQ
-27 EANTNKNKKLLKK
+27 EENPNKNKKMLKK
-40 IIIICSIIVAI
+40 IIIICSIIIAI
-51 TAIVVIIL
+51 IGIVIIIL
-59 LSISKSDK
+59 ICTLKNNK
-67 DSKDDKSDKSDE
+67 GNDE
-79 HSDEHTDE
+79 L
-87 HEEEEEQK
+87 
-95 EEEEEPPVPPYDPI
+95 PYDPI

-129 AAQSMVLT
+129 ATQSMVLA

-144 LTSSDQVVLFGLG
+144 LISTDQVVLFGLG
-157 TSKTIYGG
+157 TSKTVYGG

-174 GTRIPIKP
+174 GTKIPINP

-204 YELGTGIDFSK
+204 YELGTGIDYGK

-224 FSIKR
+224 FSTKR

-234 TVAILTISRISGEG
+234 TIAILTISRISGEG
-248 SDRKR
+248 SDRSR

-261 LSQREL
+261 LSKREL
-267 NTFESIKKYFDKIV
+267 DTFDSIKKYFDKIV

-347 FSENVKYVKYK
+347 FSENIKYVKYK

-371 PETQKKVVFPFGY
+371 AETQKKVVFPFGY

-396 CDFDQDK
+396 CEYDQNK

-410 KVTNIGNRPGKQVVQ
+410 KVTNTGKRSGKQVVQ
-425 VYVKKPENEKFVKAQ
+425 VYVKKPENKTFIKAQ
-440 RELVAFNKTKEM
+440 RELVAFNKTKEI
-452 KPGEVEELTMTFEL
+452 KPGEVQELTMTFEL

-471 YDDNGVTG
+471 YDDIGVTG

-484 VLDEGNYDIYVGDSV
+484 VLDKGYYDIYVGDSV
-499 MATRNE
+499 MATRN
-505 ANKIYTYTQNVI
+505 AQNIIYTYTQNEIEVL
-517 TVVEKLINRLIPKD
+517 EKLTNRLIPKD
-531 PDVFDANTKPNFTDL
+531 PDVFDANTKPDFNDL
-546 FFDNDNK
+546 FFDND
-553 QKNYECTNNDKIKNY
+553 QENYECTKDNIINNN

-573 NYEENKHLN
+573 NNEENRHLN

-589 NLLENEYTNLPTD
+589 NLVENENTNLPTD
-602 KINTINFKTVLTKN
+602 RINTINFKTVLTRN
-616 YTMDQLVD
+616 YTLEQLVD

-646 GIIGGYYNSGPTAK
+646 GIIGGYYNSGPTGK

-707 ETGKEARKVGCTFW
+707 ETGKEARKVGCSFW

-739 YYSEDPLISGKM
+739 YYSEDPVLSGKM
-751 ASAITKGV
+751 AAAITKGV

-771 AVNNK
+771 AFNNK

-783 KDSYYLASDSRM
+783 KDAYYLASDSRM

-810 AVKEAKPWS
+810 AIKEAKPWS

-826 INSMK
+826 MNSMK

-873 KMPDNKDSINTIMT
+873 KMPDNKESTITIMT

-898 LKRNVKYMLNTLGKT
+898 LKRNIIYMLNTLGKT
-913 ACIDSLFREP
+913 AAIDSLFREP
-923 NNTIVNIKDENFKV
+923 NNTLVKIKDENFKI
-937 KIYDYVYR
+937 KIYDYAYR

-960 GFNLDNTTTNSW
+960 GLNLINTTTNSW

-978 NKKEQYRKVRIRYAS
+978 NPKEQYRKVRIRYAS
-993 IMDGFGVAFK
+993 VMDGFGVAFK
-1003 KYDENLGELTNLD
+1003 KYEENLGELTNLD
-1016 KTGDFKNWNTSTTT
+1016 KTGDWKNWNTSTTT
-1030 VIKLPEGKY
+1030 TIKLPKGKY

-1051 VEKENKGKVN
+1051 IEKENKGKVN

>member
-1 MEVNA
+1 MEVNE

-12 LTENVFKNNENEIPQ
+12 LTENVFKNNENEILQ
-27 EANTNKNKKLLKK
+27 EENPNKNKKMLKK
-40 IIIICSIIVAI
+40 IIIICSIIIAI
-51 TAIVVIIL
+51 IGIVIIIL
-59 LSISKSDK
+59 ICTLKNNK
-67 DSKDDKSDKSDE
+67 DNDE
-79 HSDEHTDE
+79 L
-87 HEEEEEQK
+87 
-95 EEEEEPPVPPYDPI
+95 PYDPI

-129 AAQSMVLT
+129 ATQSMVLA

-144 LTSSDQVVLFGLG
+144 LTSTDQVVLFGLG
-157 TSKTIYGG
+157 TSKTVYGG

-174 GTRIPIKP
+174 GTKIPINP

-204 YELGTGIDFSK
+204 YELGTGIDYGK

-224 FSIKR
+224 FSTKR

-234 TVAILTISRISGEG
+234 TIAILTISRISGEG
-248 SDRKR
+248 SDRSR

-261 LSQREL
+261 LSKREL
-267 NTFESIKKYFDKIV
+267 DTFDSIKKYFDKIV

-321 VGDVNPSGHLT
+321 VGDANPSGHLT

-347 FSENVKYVKYK
+347 FSENIKYVKYK

-371 PETQKKVVFPFGY
+371 AETQKKVVFPFGY

-396 CDFDQDK
+396 CEYDQNK

-410 KVTNIGNRPGKQVVQ
+410 KVTNTGKRSGKQVVQ
-425 VYVKKPENEKFVKAQ
+425 VYVKKPENKTFIKAQ
-440 RELVAFNKTKEM
+440 RELVAFNKTKEI
-452 KPGEVEELTMTFEL
+452 KPGEVQELTMTFEL

-471 YDDNGVTG
+471 YDDIGVTG

-484 VLDEGNYDIYVGDSV
+484 VLDKGYYDIYVGDSV
-499 MATRNE
+499 MATRN
-505 ANKIYTYTQNVI
+505 AQNIIYTYTQNEIEVL
-517 TVVEKLINRLIPKD
+517 EKLTNRLIPKD
-531 PDVFDANTKPNFTDL
+531 PDVFDANTKPDFNDL
-546 FFDNDNK
+546 FFDND
-553 QKNYECTNNDKIKNY
+553 QENYECTKDNIINNN

-573 NYEENKHLN
+573 NNEENRHLN

-589 NLLENEYTNLPTD
+589 NLVENENTNLPTD
-602 KINTINFKTVLTKN
+602 RINTINFKTVLTRN
-616 YTMDQLVD
+616 YTLEQLVD

-646 GIIGGYYNSGPTAK
+646 GIIGGYYNSGPTGK

-707 ETGKEARKVGCTFW
+707 ETGKEARKVGCSFW

-739 YYSEDPLISGKM
+739 YYSEDPVLSGKM
-751 ASAITKGV
+751 AAAITKGV

-771 AVNNK
+771 AFNNK

-783 KDSYYLASDSRM
+783 KDAYYLASDSRM

-810 AVKEAKPWS
+810 AIKEAKPWS

-826 INSMK
+826 MNSMK

-873 KMPDNKDSINTIMT
+873 KMPDNKESTITIMT

-898 LKRNVKYMLNTLGKT
+898 LKRNIKYMLNTLGKT
-913 ACIDSLFREP
+913 AAIDSLFREP
-923 NNTIVNIKDENFKV
+923 NNTLVKIKDENFKI
-937 KIYDYVYR
+937 KIYDYAYR

-960 GFNLDNTTTNSW
+960 GLNLINTTTNSW

-978 NKKEQYRKVRIRYAS
+978 NPKEQYRKVRIRYAS
-993 IMDGFGVAFK
+993 VMDGFGVAFK
-1003 KYDENLGELTNLD
+1003 KYEENLGELTNLD
-1016 KTGDFKNWNTSTTT
+1016 KTGDWKNWNTSTTT
-1030 VIKLPEGKY
+1030 TIKLPKGKY

-1051 VEKENKGKVN
+1051 IEKENKGKVN

>member
-1 MEVNA
+1 MEVNE

-12 LTENVFKNNENEIPQ
+12 LTENVFKNNENEILQ
-27 EANTNKNKKLLKK
+27 EENPNKNKKMLKK
-40 IIIICSIIVAI
+40 IIIICSIIIAI
-51 TAIVVIIL
+51 IGIVIIIL
-59 LSISKSDK
+59 ICTLKNNK
-67 DSKDDKSDKSDE
+67 DNDE
-79 HSDEHTDE
+79 L
-87 HEEEEEQK
+87 
-95 EEEEEPPVPPYDPI
+95 PYDPI

-129 AAQSMVLT
+129 ATQSMVLA

-144 LTSSDQVVLFGLG
+144 LISTDQVVLFGLG
-157 TSKTIYGG
+157 TSKTVYGG

-174 GTRIPIKP
+174 GTKIPINP

-204 YELGTGIDFSK
+204 YELGTGIDYGK

-224 FSIKR
+224 FSTKR

-234 TVAILTISRISGEG
+234 TIAILTISRISGEG
-248 SDRKR
+248 SDRSR

-261 LSQREL
+261 LSKREL
-267 NTFESIKKYFDKIV
+267 DTFDSIKKYFDKIV

-347 FSENVKYVKYK
+347 FSENIKYVKYK

-371 PETQKKVVFPFGY
+371 AETQKKVVFPFGY

-396 CDFDQDK
+396 CEYDQNK

-410 KVTNIGNRPGKQVVQ
+410 KVTNTGKRSGKQVVQ
-425 VYVKKPENEKFVKAQ
+425 VYVKKPENKTFIKAQ
-440 RELVAFNKTKEM
+440 RELVAFNKTKEI
-452 KPGEVEELTMTFEL
+452 KPGEVQELTMTFEL

-471 YDDNGVTG
+471 YDDIGVTG

-484 VLDEGNYDIYVGDSV
+484 VLDKGYYDIYVGDSV
-499 MATRNE
+499 MATRN
-505 ANKIYTYTQNVI
+505 AQNIIYTYTQNEIEVL
-517 TVVEKLINRLIPKD
+517 EKLTNRLIPKD
-531 PDVFDANTKPNFTDL
+531 PDVFDANTKPDFNDL
-546 FFDNDNK
+546 FFDND
-553 QKNYECTNNDKIKNY
+553 QENYECTKDNIINNN

-573 NYEENKHLN
+573 NNEENRHLN

-589 NLLENEYTNLPTD
+589 NLVENENTNLPTD
-602 KINTINFKTVLTKN
+602 RINTINFKTVLTRN
-616 YTMDQLVD
+616 YTLEQLVD

-646 GIIGGYYNSGPTAK
+646 GIIGGYYNSGPTGK

-707 ETGKEARKVGCTFW
+707 ETGKEARKVGCSFW

-739 YYSEDPLISGKM
+739 YYSEDPVLSGKM
-751 ASAITKGV
+751 AAAITKGV

-771 AVNNK
+771 AFNNK

-783 KDSYYLASDSRM
+783 KDAYYLASDSRM

-810 AVKEAKPWS
+810 AIKEAKPWS

-826 INSMK
+826 MNSMK

-873 KMPDNKDSINTIMT
+873 KMPDNKESTITIMT

-898 LKRNVKYMLNTLGKT
+898 LKRNIKYMLNTLGKT
-913 ACIDSLFREP
+913 AAIDSLFREP
-923 NNTIVNIKDENFKV
+923 NNTLVKIKDENFKI
-937 KIYDYVYR
+937 KIYDYGYR

-960 GFNLDNTTTNSW
+960 GLNLINTTTNSW

-978 NKKEQYRKVRIRYAS
+978 NPKEQYRKVRIRYAS
-993 IMDGFGVAFK
+993 VMDGFGVAFK
-1003 KYDENLGELTNLD
+1003 KYEENLGELTNLD
-1016 KTGDFKNWNTSTTT
+1016 KTGDWKNWNTSTTT
-1030 VIKLPEGKY
+1030 TIKLPKGKY

-1051 VEKENKGKVN
+1051 IEKENKGKVN

>member
-1 MEVNA
+1 MEVNE

-12 LTENVFKNNENEIPQ
+12 LTENVFKNNENEILQ
-27 EANTNKNKKLLKK
+27 EENPNKNKKMLKK
-40 IIIICSIIVAI
+40 IIIICSIIIAI
-51 TAIVVIIL
+51 IGIVIIIL
-59 LSISKSDK
+59 ICTLKNNK
-67 DSKDDKSDKSDE
+67 DSDE
-79 HSDEHTDE
+79 L
-87 HEEEEEQK
+87 
-95 EEEEEPPVPPYDPI
+95 PYDPI

-129 AAQSMVLT
+129 ATQSMVLA

-144 LTSSDQVVLFGLG
+144 LTSTDQVVLFGLG
-157 TSKTIYGG
+157 TSKTVYGG

-174 GTRIPIKP
+174 GTKIPINP

-204 YELGTGIDFSK
+204 YELGTGIDYGK
-215 NLTDENIKE
+215 NLTEDNIKE
-224 FSIKR
+224 FSTKR

-234 TVAILTISRISGEG
+234 TIAILTISRISGEG
-248 SDRKR
+248 SDRSR

-261 LSQREL
+261 LSKREL
-267 NTFESIKKYFDKIV
+267 DTFDSIKKYFDKIV

-321 VGDVNPSGHLT
+321 VGDANPSGHLT

-347 FSENVKYVKYK
+347 FSENIKYVKYK

-371 PETQKKVVFPFGY
+371 AETQKKVVFPFGY

-390 FNIESK
+390 FNIESQ
-396 CDFDQDK
+396 CEYDQNK

-410 KVTNIGNRPGKQVVQ
+410 KVTNTGKRSGKQVVQ
-425 VYVKKPENEKFVKAQ
+425 VYVKKPENKTFIKAQ
-440 RELVAFNKTKEM
+440 RELVAFNKTKEI
-452 KPGEVEELTMTFEL
+452 KPGEVQELTMTFEL

-471 YDDNGVTG
+471 YDDIGVTG

-484 VLDEGNYDIYVGDSV
+484 VLDKGYYDIYVGDSV
-499 MATRNE
+499 MATRN
-505 ANKIYTYTQNVI
+505 AQNIIYTYTQNEIEVL
-517 TVVEKLINRLIPKD
+517 EKLTNRLIPKD
-531 PDVFDANTKPNFTDL
+531 PDVFDANTKPDFNDL
-546 FFDNDNK
+546 FFDND
-553 QKNYECTNNDKIKNY
+553 QENYECTKDNIINNN

-573 NYEENKHLN
+573 NNEENRHLN
-582 IKSLIKD
+582 IKLLIKD
-589 NLLENEYTNLPTD
+589 NLVENENTNLPTD
-602 KINTINFKTVLTKN
+602 RINTINFKTVLTRN
-616 YTMDQLVD
+616 YTLEQLVD

-646 GIIGGYYNSGPTAK
+646 GIIGGYYNSGPTGK

-707 ETGKEARKVGCTFW
+707 ETGKEARKVGCSFW

-739 YYSEDPLISGKM
+739 YYSEDPVLSGKM
-751 ASAITKGV
+751 AAAITKGV

-771 AVNNK
+771 AFNNK

-783 KDSYYLASDSRM
+783 KDAYYLASDSRM

-810 AVKEAKPWS
+810 AIKEAKPWS

-826 INSMK
+826 MNSMK

-873 KMPDNKDSINTIMT
+873 KMPDNKESTITIMT

-898 LKRNVKYMLNTLGKT
+898 LKRNIKYMLNTLGKT
-913 ACIDSLFREP
+913 AAIDSLFREP
-923 NNTIVNIKDENFKV
+923 NNTLVKIKDENFKI
-937 KIYDYVYR
+937 KIYDYAYR

-960 GFNLDNTTTNSW
+960 GLNLINTTTNSW

-978 NKKEQYRKVRIRYAS
+978 NPKEQYRKVRIRYAS
-993 IMDGFGVAFK
+993 VMDGFGVAFK
-1003 KYDENLGELTNLD
+1003 KYEENLGELTNLD
-1016 KTGDFKNWNTSTTT
+1016 KTGDWKNWNTSTTT
-1030 VIKLPEGKY
+1030 TIKLPKGKY

-1051 VEKENKGKVN
+1051 IEKENKGKVN